1 MKVYSLK
8 WAAALVALQATFGT
22 SAYAATPANNLFSD
36 ISYVTSDKM
45 AAIQEAV
52 SQGLLSGDPQ
62 GTFRPAATLTRQELA
77 VLLVRA
83 LKLDPI
89 SSSSTFKD
97 VQSKQFAAPYIE
109 AAQKAGFLSGDGLG
123 NFRPNDPITREEL
136 AAVFVR
142 AVGGVNAE
150 GGSSILPKDQ
160 SSVSQ
165 WAAGSVDTAL
175 RLGLIDIH
183 DSKLNPRGEVK
194 REDIAPF
201 LLDIFKTQEQ
211 TATINNIDGDI
222 VTIDNVPYLIEG
234 KLKDLI
240 GNSNKDALTGATLK
254 FNSRNRNVDGLQQLE
269 IVQKD
274 VVLNTN
280 GLPESS
286 LLRVS
291 GDGVQIKGDI
301 KGIIELNDGV
311 SNIQLNGNVNH
322 LTLNSG
328 NGIFIKGTGTI
339 GELQVANANAKVT
352 LNPNF
357 KVETIKLPKDASVSQ
372 VIQNY
377 NEIQKQIGQIQLTDG
392 TVQESTTVTSSSV
405 TFSSGGGSS
414 TKSVTNHAPSV
425 TTGFTDITLS
435 TADEPKKINLVNSF
449 TDSDGDTLTYTAE
462 TSATNVATV
471 SVNGS
476 QLTLT
481 PVSAGTTKITVTA
494 NDGKG
499 GTINSQFN
507 VTITPVIPE
516 AVNHAPTVE
525 TSMSNVTTGAADGA
539 KTVSLAGVFTDED
552 SDALAYTA
560 TSTDTGVA
568 TIAVTGSD
576 LKITPVNAGTATIMV
591 TANDGKGGKV
601 DTQFNVTI
609 TPVIPEAVNHAPTVE
624 TSISNV
630 TTGAADGIKTV
641 SLAGVFADEDND
653 ALTYTT
659 TSTNTGVAT
668 VSVTGSDLKIT
679 PMNAGT
685 ATIAVTANDGN
696 GGTVDTQFSVT
707 ITPVIPEAVNHA
719 PTVETSISN
728 VTTGAADGIKTV
740 SLAGVFADEDSNTLT
755 YTATSTDMGV
765 ATIAVTGSDLKITP
779 VNAGTATIM
788 VTANDGKGGTVDAQ
802 FNVTITLVIP
812 EAVNHAPTVE
822 TSISNVTTGAADGIK
837 TVSLAGVFADEDSNT
852 LTYTATSTDMGVA
865 TVSVTGS
872 DLKITPVNAGTAT
885 IMVTAN
891 DGKGGTVDAQFNVT
905 ITPVIPEAVNHAPT
919 VNTSISNVTTGAA
932 DGAKTVSLAGVFTDE
947 DSDALAYTATSTD
960 ASVATVSVTGS
971 DLKITPVNAGTTTIM
986 VTANDGKGGTV
997 DTQFNVT
1004 ITPVIPE
1011 AVNHAPTVETSISDV
1026 TTGAAD
1032 GIKTVSL
1039 AGVFADEDNDA
1050 LTYTT
1055 TSTNTGVATVSVT
1068 GSDLKINPVNAGTAT
1083 ITVTANDENGGKV
1096 DTNFTLTVTPPP
1108 APNHAPVVQS
1118 TINDIS
1124 TEVGAMDTTIGL
1136 ASTFADEDLDLLTY
1150 SAGSSDSGVA
1160 TVSVTGDQLS
1170 ITPLAVGSATVTVTA
1185 DDGKGGTVQTIFQVT
1200 AEEKKG
1206 LFFSELAWGESDS
1219 IMQIIELYNAGSE
1232 ELDASKIRIERSDS
1246 GNSIVISQEAGAIIP
1261 SKATFVI
1268 GETMYFG
1275 NAHVDYFMDMGF
1287 YNDDS
1292 APVTLS
1298 LYYDNQ
1304 LIDTAVFQPHTTLA
1318 RQSSITHGNAGY
1330 YEASEWIDEG
1340 TDYTDN
1346 IGVFSSEAP

>member
-22 SAYAATPANNLFSD
+22 SAYAATPADNLFSD
-36 ISYVTSDKM
+36 TSYVTTSDKM

-52 SQGLLSGDPQ
+52 RQGLLSGDPQ

-83 LKLDPI
+83 LKLDPV

-123 NFRPNDPITREEL
+123 NFRPNDPVTREEL

-160 SSVSQ
+160 SLVSQ

-183 DSKLNPRGEVK
+183 DSKLNPTGEVK

-211 TATINNIDGDI
+211 TATINSIDGDI

-234 KLKDLI
+234 KLKELI
-240 GNSNKDALTGATLK
+240 GNSNKDALKGAILK

-286 LLRVS
+286 LLRIS

-301 KGIIELNDGV
+301 KGVIELNDGV
-311 SNIQLNGNVNH
+311 SNTQLNGNANH
-322 LTLNSG
+322 LIVNSN
-328 NGIFIKGTGTI
+328 NGISIKGTGTI
-339 GELQVANANAKVT
+339 GELKVANANAKVT

-357 KVETIKLPKDASVSQ
+357 KVEMIQLPKDVSVSQ

-377 NEIQKQIGQIQLTDG
+377 NEVQKQIGKIQSADG
-392 TVQESTTVTSSSV
+392 TVHEATTVTSSSV

-414 TKSVTNHAPSV
+414 TKSVTNHAPGV
-425 TTGFTDITLS
+425 TTGFTDTTLS
-435 TADEPKKINLVNSF
+435 TADEPKKINLANSF
-449 TDSDGDTLTYTAE
+449 TDADGDTLTYTAE
-462 TSATNVATV
+462 SSATNVATV
-471 SVNGS
+471 AVNGS

-481 PVSAGTTKITVTA
+481 PVSAGTTKVTITA

-499 GTINSQFN
+499 GTINSQFNVTITPVISEAVNHAPTVEASINNVTIGAADGVKTVSLAGVFADEDSDVLTFTATSTDTGVVTVAVNGSDLKITPVNAGTATITVTADDGNGGTVDTQFN

-525 TSMSNVTTGAADGA
+525 TSISNVTTGAADGVKTVSLA
-539 KTVSLAGVFTDED
+539 SVFADEDSDALTYTATSTNAGVATVAVNGSDLKITPVNAGTAAITVTADDGNGGTVDTQFNVTITPVIPEAVNHAPTVETSISNVTTGAADGVKTVSLAGVFADED
-552 SDALAYTA
+552 SDVLTFTA
-560 TSTDTGVA
+560 TSTDTGVV
-568 TIAVTGSD
+568 TVAVNGSD
-576 LKITPVNAGTATIMV
+576 LKITPVNAGTATITV
-591 TANDGKGGKV
+591 TADDGNGGIV

-641 SLAGVFADEDND
+641 SLAGVFADEDSD
-653 ALTYTT
+653 A
-659 TSTNTGVAT
+659 
-668 VSVTGSDLKIT
+668 
-679 PMNAGT
+679 
-685 ATIAVTANDGN
+685 
-696 GGTVDTQFSVT
+696 
-707 ITPVIPEAVNHA
+707 
-719 PTVETSISN
+719 
-728 VTTGAADGIKTV
+728 
-740 SLAGVFADEDSNTLT
+740 LT
-755 YTATSTDMGV
+755 YTATSTDTGV
-765 ATIAVTGSDLKITP
+765 ATVAVNGSDLKITP
-779 VNAGTATIM
+779 VNAGTATIT
-788 VTANDGKGGTVDAQ
+788 VTANDG
-802 FNVTITLVIP
+802 N
-812 EAVNHAPTVE
+812 
-822 TSISNVTTGAADGIK
+822 
-837 TVSLAGVFADEDSNT
+837 
-852 LTYTATSTDMGVA
+852 
-865 TVSVTGS
+865 
-872 DLKITPVNAGTAT
+872 
-885 IMVTAN
+885 
-891 DGKGGTVDAQFNVT
+891 
-905 ITPVIPEAVNHAPT
+905 
-919 VNTSISNVTTGAA
+919 
-932 DGAKTVSLAGVFTDE
+932 
-947 DSDALAYTATSTD
+947 
-960 ASVATVSVTGS
+960 
-971 DLKITPVNAGTTTIM
+971 
-986 VTANDGKGGTV
+986 GGTV

-1011 AVNHAPTVETSISDV
+1011 AVNHAPTVETSISNV
-1026 TTGAAD
+1026 TTGVAD

-1039 AGVFADEDNDA
+1039 AGVFADEDSDV
-1050 LTYTT
+1050 LTYTAT
-1055 TSTNTGVATVSVT
+1055 TTDTGVVTVAVN
-1068 GSDLKINPVNAGTAT
+1068 GGDLKITPVNAGTAT
-1083 ITVTANDENGGKV
+1083 ITVTANDGNGGTV

-1108 APNHAPVVQS
+1108 AVNHAPVVQS
-1118 TINDIS
+1118 AINDIS
-1124 TEVGAMDTTIGL
+1124 TEAGAMDTTIGL

-1150 SAGSSDSGVA
+1150 SADSSNPGVA

-1170 ITPLAVGSATVTVTA
+1170 ITPLALGSATVTVTA

-1200 AEEKKG
+1200 VGEKKG

-1219 IMQIIELYNAGSE
+1219 MMQIIELYNAGSE
-1232 ELDASKIRIERSDS
+1232 ELDASKIRIERSNG
-1246 GNSIVISQEAGAIIP
+1246 GNSIEISQDAGAFIP
-1261 SKATFVI
+1261 GGATFVI
-1268 GETMYFG
+1268 GETMFFG
-1275 NAHVDYFMDMGF
+1275 DVYIDYSTGMEF

-1304 LIDTAVFQPHTTLA
+1304 LIDTAVFQPHTTIA
-1318 RQSSITHGNAGY
+1318 RQSGVTHGNAGH
-1330 YEASEWIDEG
+1330 YEESEWFDEG
-1340 TDYTDN
+1340 IDYTDN
-1346 IGVFSSEAP
+1346 IGIFSSEAP

>member
-8 WAAALVALQATFGT
+8 WAAALVALQAAFGT
-22 SAYAATPANNLFSD
+22 SAYAATPTNNLFSD
-36 ISYVTSDKM
+36 TSYVTSDKM
-45 AAIQEAV
+45 VAIQEAV
-52 SQGLLSGDPQ
+52 RQGLLSGDPH

-123 NFRPNDPITREEL
+123 NFRPNDPVTREEL

-160 SSVSQ
+160 SLVSQ

-183 DSKLNPRGEVK
+183 DSKLNPTGEVK

-211 TATINNIDGDI
+211 TATINSIDGDI

-234 KLKDLI
+234 NLKELI
-240 GNSNKDALTGATLK
+240 GNSNKDALKGAKLK
-254 FNSRNRNVDGLQQLE
+254 FNSRNRNVEGLQQLE

-286 LLRVS
+286 LLRIS

-301 KGIIELNDGV
+301 KGVIELNDGV
-311 SNIQLNGNVNH
+311 FNIQLNGNVNH
-322 LTLNSG
+322 LNVNSG
-328 NGIFIKGTGTI
+328 NGISIKGTGTI

-357 KVETIKLPKDASVSQ
+357 KVEMIQLPKDASVSQ

-377 NEIQKQIGQIQLTDG
+377 NEVQKQIGQIQSADG
-392 TVQESTTVTSSSV
+392 TVQEPTTVTSSSV
-405 TFSSGGGSS
+405 TFSSGGGTS
-414 TKSVTNHAPSV
+414 TKSVTNHAPGV
-425 TTGFTDITLS
+425 TTGFTDITLNA
-435 TADEPKKINLVNSF
+435 ADEPKEINLANSF
-449 TDSDGDTLTYTAE
+449 ADADGDTLTYTAKS
-462 TSATNVATV
+462 SATNVATV

-481 PVSAGTTKITVTA
+481 PVNAGTATITVTA
-494 NDGKG
+494 NDDKG

-525 TSMSNVTTGAADGA
+525 TSISNVTTGAADGV
-539 KTVSLAGVFTDED
+539 KTVSLASVFADED
-552 SDALAYTA
+552 SDALTYTA

-568 TIAVTGSD
+568 TAAVNGSD
-576 LKITPVNAGTATIMV
+576 LKITPVNAGTVTITV
-591 TANDGKGGKV
+591 TADDGKGGTV

-630 TTGAADGIKTV
+630 TTGAADGVKTV
-641 SLAGVFADEDND
+641 SLA
-653 ALTYTT
+653 
-659 TSTNTGVAT
+659 S
-668 VSVTGSDLKIT
+668 
-679 PMNAGT
+679 
-685 ATIAVTANDGN
+685 
-696 GGTVDTQFSVT
+696 
-707 ITPVIPEAVNHA
+707 
-719 PTVETSISN
+719 
-728 VTTGAADGIKTV
+728 
-740 SLAGVFADEDSNTLT
+740 VFADEDSDALM
-755 YTATSTDMGV
+755 YTATSTDTGV
-765 ATIAVTGSDLKITP
+765 ATAAVNGSDLKITP
-779 VNAGTATIM
+779 VNAGT
-788 VTANDGKGGTVDAQ
+788 
-802 FNVTITLVIP
+802 VTIT
-812 EAVNHAPTVE
+812 
-822 TSISNVTTGAADGIK
+822 
-837 TVSLAGVFADEDSNT
+837 
-852 LTYTATSTDMGVA
+852 
-865 TVSVTGS
+865 
-872 DLKITPVNAGTAT
+872 
-885 IMVTAN
+885 VTA
-891 DGKGGTVDAQFNVT
+891 D
-905 ITPVIPEAVNHAPT
+905 
-919 VNTSISNVTTGAA
+919 
-932 DGAKTVSLAGVFTDE
+932 
-947 DSDALAYTATSTD
+947 
-960 ASVATVSVTGS
+960 
-971 DLKITPVNAGTTTIM
+971 
-986 VTANDGKGGTV
+986 DGKGGTV

-1011 AVNHAPTVETSISDV
+1011 AVNHAPTVETSISNV

-1032 GIKTVSL
+1032 GVKTVSL
-1039 AGVFADEDNDA
+1039 ASVFADEDSDA
-1050 LTYTT
+1050 LMYTA
-1055 TSTNTGVATVSVT
+1055 TSTDTGVATAAVN
-1068 GSDLKINPVNAGTAT
+1068 GSDLKITPVNAGTVT
-1083 ITVTANDENGGKV
+1083 ITVTADDGKGGTVDTQFNVTITPVIPEAVNHAPTVETSISNVTTGAADGVKTVSLASVFADEDSDALMYTATSTDTGVATAAVNGSDLKITPVNAGTVTITVTADDGNGGTV

-1108 APNHAPVVQS
+1108 AANHAPVVQS
-1118 TINDIS
+1118 TINDVS
-1124 TEVGAMDTTIGL
+1124 TEAGAVDTTIGL

-1150 SAGSSDSGVA
+1150 FADSSDPSVA

-1200 AEEKKG
+1200 AGEKKG

-1219 IMQIIELYNAGSE
+1219 MMQIIELYNAGSE

-1246 GNSIVISQEAGAIIP
+1246 GNSIEISQDAGAFIP
-1261 SKATFVI
+1261 GGATFVI
-1268 GETMYFG
+1268 GDTMYFG
-1275 NAHVDYFMDMGF
+1275 DAHVDYFTDMGF

-1318 RQSSITHGNAGY
+1318 RQSDVTHGNAD
-1330 YEASEWIDEG
+1330 YEASEWFDEG

-1346 IGVFSSEAP
+1346 IGIFSSEAP

>member
-22 SAYAATPANNLFSD
+22 SAHAATPANNSFSD
-36 ISYVTSDKM
+36 ISYVTNDKM
-45 AAIQEAV
+45 VAIQEAV
-52 SQGLLSGDPQ
+52 RQGLLSGDPQ

-123 NFRPNDPITREEL
+123 NFRPNDSVTREEL

-165 WAAGSVDTAL
+165 WAAGAVDKAL

-183 DSKLNPRGEVK
+183 DSKLNPTGEVK

-211 TATINNIDGDI
+211 TATINSVDGDI

-234 KLKDLI
+234 NLKELI
-240 GNSNKDALTGATLK
+240 GNSNKDALKGAILK

-286 LLRVS
+286 LLRIS
-291 GDGVQIKGDI
+291 GDGVQIKGDT
-301 KGIIELNDGV
+301 KGVIELNNGV

-322 LTLNSG
+322 LTVNSG
-328 NGIFIKGTGTI
+328 SDISIKGTGTI
-339 GELQVANANAKVT
+339 GELKVANANAKVT

-357 KVETIKLPKDASVSQ
+357 KVETIKLPKDISVSQ

-377 NEIQKQIGQIQLTDG
+377 NEVQKQIGQIQSADG
-392 TVQESTTVTSSSV
+392 TVQKTTTVTSSSV
-405 TFSSGGGSS
+405 TFSSGGGTS
-414 TKSVTNHAPSV
+414 TNSVTNHAPGV

-435 TADEPKKINLVNSF
+435 TADEPKKINLANSF
-449 TDSDGDTLTYTAE
+449 TDVDGDTLTYTAE
-462 TSATNVATV
+462 SSVTNVATV

-525 TSMSNVTTGAADGA
+525 TSISNVTAGVADGI
-539 KTVSLAGVFTDED
+539 KTVSLAGVFADED
-552 SDALAYTA
+552 SDALVLAATSTDAGIATVAVNGSDLKITPVNAGATTITVTADDGNGGTVDMQFNVTITPVIPEAVNHAPTVETSINNVTTGVADGIKAVSLAGVFADEDSDVLVFTA

-568 TIAVTGSD
+568 TVAVNGSD
-576 LKITPVNAGTATIMV
+576 LKITPVNAGTATITV
-591 TANDGKGGKV
+591 TANDGNGGTV
-601 DTQFNVTI
+601 DMQFNVTI

-641 SLAGVFADEDND
+641 SLAGVFADEDSD
-653 ALTYTT
+653 A
-659 TSTNTGVAT
+659 
-668 VSVTGSDLKIT
+668 
-679 PMNAGT
+679 
-685 ATIAVTANDGN
+685 
-696 GGTVDTQFSVT
+696 
-707 ITPVIPEAVNHA
+707 
-719 PTVETSISN
+719 
-728 VTTGAADGIKTV
+728 
-740 SLAGVFADEDSNTLT
+740 LT
-755 YTATSTDMGV
+755 YTATSTDTGV
-765 ATIAVTGSDLKITP
+765 ATVAVNGNDLKITP
-779 VNAGTATIM
+779 VNAGT
-788 VTANDGKGGTVDAQ
+788 
-802 FNVTITLVIP
+802 VTIT
-812 EAVNHAPTVE
+812 
-822 TSISNVTTGAADGIK
+822 
-837 TVSLAGVFADEDSNT
+837 
-852 LTYTATSTDMGVA
+852 
-865 TVSVTGS
+865 
-872 DLKITPVNAGTAT
+872 
-885 IMVTAN
+885 
-891 DGKGGTVDAQFNVT
+891 
-905 ITPVIPEAVNHAPT
+905 
-919 VNTSISNVTTGAA
+919 
-932 DGAKTVSLAGVFTDE
+932 
-947 DSDALAYTATSTD
+947 
-960 ASVATVSVTGS
+960 
-971 DLKITPVNAGTTTIM
+971 

-997 DTQFNVT
+997 DT
-1004 ITPVIPE
+1004 
-1011 AVNHAPTVETSISDV
+1011 
-1026 TTGAAD
+1026 
-1032 GIKTVSL
+1032 
-1039 AGVFADEDNDA
+1039 
-1050 LTYTT
+1050 
-1055 TSTNTGVATVSVT
+1055 
-1068 GSDLKINPVNAGTAT
+1068 
-1083 ITVTANDENGGKV
+1083 
-1096 DTNFTLTVTPPP
+1096 NFTLTVTPLP
-1108 APNHAPVVQS
+1108 AVNHAPVVQS

-1124 TEVGAMDTTIGL
+1124 TEAGAMDTTIGL

-1150 SAGSSDSGVA
+1150 SAGSSNPGVA
-1160 TVSVTGDQLS
+1160 TVTVTSDQLS
-1170 ITPLAVGSATVTVTA
+1170 ITPLVVGSAIVTVTA

-1200 AEEKKG
+1200 VGEKRG
-1206 LFFSELAWGESDS
+1206 IFFSELAWGEGDPM
-1219 IMQIIELYNAGSE
+1219 MQIIELYNAGSE

-1246 GNSIVISQEAGAIIP
+1246 GNSIEISQNAGASIP
-1261 SKATFVI
+1261 GGATFVI
-1268 GETMYFG
+1268 GDTMYFG
-1275 NAHVDYFMDMGF
+1275 DAHVDYFMDMGF

-1304 LIDTAVFQPHTTLA
+1304 LIDTAVFQPHTTIA
-1318 RQSSITHGNAGY
+1318 RQSDVTHGNAGH
-1330 YEASEWIDEG
+1330 YEASEWFDEG
-1340 TDYTDN
+1340 IDYTDN
-1346 IGVFSSEAP
+1346 IGIFNSEAP

>member
-8 WAAALVALQATFGT
+8 WAAALVALQAAFGT
-22 SAYAATPANNLFSD
+22 SAYAATPTNNLFSD
-36 ISYVTSDKM
+36 TSYVTSDKM

-52 SQGLLSGDPQ
+52 RQGLLSGDPH

-123 NFRPNDPITREEL
+123 NFRPNDPVTREEL

-160 SSVSQ
+160 SLVSQ

-183 DSKLNPRGEVK
+183 DSKLNPTGEVK

-201 LLDIFKTQEQ
+201 LLDIFKSQEQ
-211 TATINNIDGDI
+211 TATINSIDGDI

-234 KLKDLI
+234 NLKELI
-240 GNSNKDALTGATLK
+240 GNSNKDALKGAKLK

-286 LLRVS
+286 LLRIL

-301 KGIIELNDGV
+301 KGVIELNDGV

-322 LTLNSG
+322 LNVNSG
-328 NGIFIKGTGTI
+328 NGISIKGTGTI

-357 KVETIKLPKDASVSQ
+357 KVETIQLPKDASVSQ

-377 NEIQKQIGQIQLTDG
+377 SEVQKQIGQIQSADG
-392 TVQESTTVTSSSV
+392 TVQEPTTVTSSSV
-405 TFSSGGGSS
+405 TFSSGGGTS
-414 TKSVTNHAPSV
+414 TKSVTNHAPGV

-435 TADEPKKINLVNSF
+435 TADEPKKINLANSF
-449 TDSDGDTLTYTAE
+449 TDADGDTLTYTAE

-481 PVSAGTTKITVTA
+481 PMNAGTATITVTA

-507 VTITPVIPE
+507 VTV
-516 AVNHAPTVE
+516 
-525 TSMSNVTTGAADGA
+525 
-539 KTVSLAGVFTDED
+539 
-552 SDALAYTA
+552 
-560 TSTDTGVA
+560 
-568 TIAVTGSD
+568 
-576 LKITPVNAGTATIMV
+576 
-591 TANDGKGGKV
+591 
-601 DTQFNVTI
+601 

-630 TTGAADGIKTV
+630 TTGAADGVKTV
-641 SLAGVFADEDND
+641 SLSSVFADEDSD
-653 ALTYTT
+653 ALTYTA
-659 TSTNTGVAT
+659 TSTDTGVAT
-668 VSVTGSDLKIT
+668 VAVNGSDLKIT
-679 PMNAGT
+679 PVNAGT
-685 ATIAVTANDGN
+685 ATITVTANDGK
-696 GGTVDTQFSVT
+696 GGTINSQFNVT
-707 ITPVIPEAVNHA
+707 VTPVIPEAVNHA
-719 PTVETSISN
+719 PTVETSIRN
-728 VTTGAADGIKTV
+728 VTTGVADGVKTV
-740 SLAGVFADEDSNTLT
+740 SLASVFADEDSDALT
-755 YTATSTDMGV
+755 YTTTSTDTGV
-765 ATIAVTGSDLKITP
+765 ATAAVNGSDLKITP
-779 VNAGTATIM
+779 VNAGT
-788 VTANDGKGGTVDAQ
+788 V
-802 FNVTITLVIP
+802 
-812 EAVNHAPTVE
+812 
-822 TSISNVTTGAADGIK
+822 
-837 TVSLAGVFADEDSNT
+837 
-852 LTYTATSTDMGVA
+852 
-865 TVSVTGS
+865 
-872 DLKITPVNAGTAT
+872 
-885 IMVTAN
+885 
-891 DGKGGTVDAQFNVT
+891 
-905 ITPVIPEAVNHAPT
+905 
-919 VNTSISNVTTGAA
+919 
-932 DGAKTVSLAGVFTDE
+932 
-947 DSDALAYTATSTD
+947 
-960 ASVATVSVTGS
+960 
-971 DLKITPVNAGTTTIM
+971 
-986 VTANDGKGGTV
+986 
-997 DTQFNVT
+997 
-1004 ITPVIPE
+1004 
-1011 AVNHAPTVETSISDV
+1011 
-1026 TTGAAD
+1026 
-1032 GIKTVSL
+1032 
-1039 AGVFADEDNDA
+1039 
-1050 LTYTT
+1050 
-1055 TSTNTGVATVSVT
+1055 
-1068 GSDLKINPVNAGTAT
+1068 T
-1083 ITVTANDENGGKV
+1083 ITVTADDGNGGTV

-1108 APNHAPVVQS
+1108 AANHAPVVQS
-1118 TINDIS
+1118 TINDVS
-1124 TEVGAMDTTIGL
+1124 TEAGAVDTTIGL

-1150 SAGSSDSGVA
+1150 SADSSDPSIA

-1200 AEEKKG
+1200 AGEKKG

-1219 IMQIIELYNAGSE
+1219 MMQIIELYNAGSE

-1246 GNSIVISQEAGAIIP
+1246 GNSIEISQDAGAFIP
-1261 SKATFVI
+1261 GGATFVI
-1268 GETMYFG
+1268 GDTMYFG
-1275 NAHVDYFMDMGF
+1275 DAHVDYFTDMGF

-1318 RQSSITHGNAGY
+1318 RQSDVTHGNAD
-1330 YEASEWIDEG
+1330 YEASEWFDEG

-1346 IGVFSSEAP
+1346 IGIFSSEAP

>member
-22 SAYAATPANNLFSD
+22 SAYAATPADNLFSD
-36 ISYVTSDKM
+36 TSYVTSDKM

-52 SQGLLSGDPQ
+52 RQGLLSGDPQ

-83 LKLDPI
+83 LKLDPV

-123 NFRPNDPITREEL
+123 NFRPNDPVTREEL

-160 SSVSQ
+160 SLVSQ

-183 DSKLNPRGEVK
+183 DSKLNPTGEVK

-211 TATINNIDGDI
+211 TATINSIDGDI

-234 KLKDLI
+234 KLKELI
-240 GNSNKDALTGATLK
+240 GNSNKDALKGAILK

-286 LLRVS
+286 LLRIS

-301 KGIIELNDGV
+301 KGVIELNDGV
-311 SNIQLNGNVNH
+311 SNTQLNGNANH
-322 LTLNSG
+322 LIVNSS
-328 NGIFIKGTGTI
+328 NGISIKGTGTI
-339 GELQVANANAKVT
+339 GELKVANANAKVT

-357 KVETIKLPKDASVSQ
+357 KVEMIQLPKDVSVSQ

-377 NEIQKQIGQIQLTDG
+377 NEVQKQIGKIQSADG
-392 TVQESTTVTSSSV
+392 TVHEATTATSSSV

-414 TKSVTNHAPSV
+414 TKSVTNHAPGV
-425 TTGFTDITLS
+425 TTGFTDTTLS
-435 TADEPKKINLVNSF
+435 TADEPKKINLANSF
-449 TDSDGDTLTYTAE
+449 TDADGDTLTYTAE
-462 TSATNVATV
+462 SSATNVATV
-471 SVNGS
+471 AVNGS
-476 QLTLT
+476 QLTIT
-481 PVSAGTTKITVTA
+481 PVSAGTTKVTVTA

-525 TSMSNVTTGAADGA
+525 TSISNVTTGVADGIKTLSLA
-539 KTVSLAGVFTDED
+539 GVFADVDSDVLTFTATSTNAGVATVAVNGSDLKITPVNAGTVTITVTANDGNGGTVDTQFNVTITPVIPEAVNHAPMVDTSISNVTTGVADGIKTVSLAGVFADED
-552 SDALAYTA
+552 SDAVTFTA
-560 TSTDTGVA
+560 TSTNVGV
-568 TIAVTGSD
+568 TTVAVNGSD
-576 LKITPVNAGTATIMV
+576 LKITPVNAGTATITV
-591 TANDGKGGKV
+591 TADDGNGGTV

-641 SLAGVFADEDND
+641 SLAGVFADED
-653 ALTYTT
+653 
-659 TSTNTGVAT
+659 
-668 VSVTGSDLKIT
+668 SD
-679 PMNAGT
+679 
-685 ATIAVTANDGN
+685 AVT
-696 GGTVDTQFSVT
+696 F
-707 ITPVIPEAVNHA
+707 
-719 PTVETSISN
+719 
-728 VTTGAADGIKTV
+728 
-740 SLAGVFADEDSNTLT
+740 
-755 YTATSTDMGV
+755 TATSTNVGV
-765 ATIAVTGSDLKITP
+765 TTVAVNGSDLKITP
-779 VNAGTATIM
+779 VNAGTATIT
-788 VTANDGKGGTVDAQ
+788 VTADDG
-802 FNVTITLVIP
+802 N
-812 EAVNHAPTVE
+812 
-822 TSISNVTTGAADGIK
+822 
-837 TVSLAGVFADEDSNT
+837 
-852 LTYTATSTDMGVA
+852 
-865 TVSVTGS
+865 
-872 DLKITPVNAGTAT
+872 
-885 IMVTAN
+885 
-891 DGKGGTVDAQFNVT
+891 
-905 ITPVIPEAVNHAPT
+905 
-919 VNTSISNVTTGAA
+919 
-932 DGAKTVSLAGVFTDE
+932 
-947 DSDALAYTATSTD
+947 
-960 ASVATVSVTGS
+960 
-971 DLKITPVNAGTTTIM
+971 
-986 VTANDGKGGTV
+986 GGTV

-1011 AVNHAPTVETSISDV
+1011 AVNHAPTVETSISNV
-1026 TTGAAD
+1026 TTGVAD

-1039 AGVFADEDNDA
+1039 AGVFADEDSDA

-1055 TSTNTGVATVSVT
+1055 TSMNVGVATVAVN
-1068 GSDLKINPVNAGTAT
+1068 GSDLKITPVNAGTAT
-1083 ITVTANDENGGKV
+1083 ITVTADDGNGGTV

-1108 APNHAPVVQS
+1108 AVNHAPVVQS

-1124 TEVGAMDTTIGL
+1124 TEAGAMDTTIGL
-1136 ASTFADEDLDLLTY
+1136 ASTFADEDLDSLTY
-1150 SAGSSDSGVA
+1150 SADSSGPGVA

-1200 AEEKKG
+1200 VGEKKG
-1206 LFFSELAWGESDS
+1206 LFFSELAWGEGDPM
-1219 IMQIIELYNAGSE
+1219 MQIIELYNAGSE
-1232 ELDASKIRIERSDS
+1232 ELDASKIRIERSDV
-1246 GNSIVISQEAGAIIP
+1246 GNSIEISQDAGASIP
-1261 SKATFVI
+1261 GGATFVI
-1268 GETMYFG
+1268 GDTMYFG
-1275 NAHVDYFMDMGF
+1275 DAHVDYFTDMGF

-1292 APVTLS
+1292 ASVTLS

-1304 LIDTAVFQPHTTLA
+1304 LIDTAVFQPHTTIA
-1318 RQSSITHGNAGY
+1318 RQSDVTHGNAGH
-1330 YEASEWIDEG
+1330 YEASEWFDEG
-1340 TDYTDN
+1340 IDYTDN
-1346 IGVFSSEAP
+1346 IGIFSSEAP

>member
-8 WAAALVALQATFGT
+8 WAAALVALQAAFGT
-22 SAYAATPANNLFSD
+22 SAYAATPTNNLFSD
-36 ISYVTSDKM
+36 TSYVTSDKM

-52 SQGLLSGDPQ
+52 RQGLLSGDPH

-123 NFRPNDPITREEL
+123 NFRPNDPVTREEL

-160 SSVSQ
+160 SLVSQ

-183 DSKLNPRGEVK
+183 DSKLNPTGEVK

-211 TATINNIDGDI
+211 TATINSIDGDI

-234 KLKDLI
+234 NLKELI
-240 GNSNKDALTGATLK
+240 GNSNKDALKGAKLK

-286 LLRVS
+286 LLRIL

-301 KGIIELNDGV
+301 KGVIELNDGV

-322 LTLNSG
+322 LNVNSG
-328 NGIFIKGTGTI
+328 NGISIKGTGTI

-357 KVETIKLPKDASVSQ
+357 KVEMIQLPKDASVSQ

-377 NEIQKQIGQIQLTDG
+377 SEVQKQIGQIQSADG
-392 TVQESTTVTSSSV
+392 TVQEPTTVTSSSV
-405 TFSSGGGSS
+405 TFSSRGGTS
-414 TKSVTNHAPSV
+414 TKSVTNHAPGV
-425 TTGFTDITLS
+425 TTGFTDITLNA
-435 TADEPKKINLVNSF
+435 ADEPKEINLANSF
-449 TDSDGDTLTYTAE
+449 ADAEGDTLTYTAKS
-462 TSATNVATV
+462 SATNVATV

-481 PVSAGTTKITVTA
+481 PVNAGTATITVTA

-507 VTITPVIPE
+507 VTVTPMIPE

-525 TSMSNVTTGAADGA
+525 TSISNVTTGAADGV
-539 KTVSLAGVFTDED
+539 KTVSLASVFADED
-552 SDALAYTA
+552 SDALTYTA

-568 TIAVTGSD
+568 TAAVNGSD
-576 LKITPVNAGTATIMV
+576 LKITPVNAGTVTITV
-591 TANDGKGGKV
+591 TADDGKGGTVDTQFNVTITPVIPEVVNHAPTVETSISNVTTGAADGVKMVSLASVFADEDSDALTYTATSTDTGVATVTVNGSDLKITPVNAGTITITVTADDGKGGTV

-630 TTGAADGIKTV
+630 TTGAADGVKTV
-641 SLAGVFADEDND
+641 SLA
-653 ALTYTT
+653 
-659 TSTNTGVAT
+659 S
-668 VSVTGSDLKIT
+668 
-679 PMNAGT
+679 
-685 ATIAVTANDGN
+685 
-696 GGTVDTQFSVT
+696 
-707 ITPVIPEAVNHA
+707 
-719 PTVETSISN
+719 
-728 VTTGAADGIKTV
+728 
-740 SLAGVFADEDSNTLT
+740 VFADEDSDALT
-755 YTATSTDMGV
+755 YTATSTDTGV
-765 ATIAVTGSDLKITP
+765 ATVAVNGSDLKITP
-779 VNAGTATIM
+779 VNAGTATI
-788 VTANDGKGGTVDAQ
+788 T
-802 FNVTITLVIP
+802 
-812 EAVNHAPTVE
+812 
-822 TSISNVTTGAADGIK
+822 
-837 TVSLAGVFADEDSNT
+837 
-852 LTYTATSTDMGVA
+852 
-865 TVSVTGS
+865 
-872 DLKITPVNAGTAT
+872 
-885 IMVTAN
+885 
-891 DGKGGTVDAQFNVT
+891 
-905 ITPVIPEAVNHAPT
+905 
-919 VNTSISNVTTGAA
+919 
-932 DGAKTVSLAGVFTDE
+932 
-947 DSDALAYTATSTD
+947 
-960 ASVATVSVTGS
+960 
-971 DLKITPVNAGTTTIM
+971 

-1011 AVNHAPTVETSISDV
+1011 AVNHAPTVDTSISNV

-1032 GIKTVSL
+1032 GVKTVSL
-1039 AGVFADEDNDA
+1039 ASVFADEDSDA

-1055 TSTNTGVATVSVT
+1055 TSTDTGVATAAVNGSDLKITPVNAGTITITVTADDGKGGTVDTQFNVTITPVIPEAVNHAPTVDTSISNVTTGAADGVKTVSLASVFADEDSDALTYTATSTDTGVATVAVN
-1068 GSDLKINPVNAGTAT
+1068 GSDLKITPVNAGTAT
-1083 ITVTANDENGGKV
+1083 ITVTANDGKGGTVDTQFNVTITPVIPEAVNHAPTVDTSISNVTTGAADGVKTVSFAGVFADEDSDALMYTATSTDTGVATVVVNGSDLKITPVNAGTVTITVTADDGNGGTV

-1108 APNHAPVVQS
+1108 AANHAPVVQS
-1118 TINDIS
+1118 TINDVS
-1124 TEVGAMDTTIGL
+1124 TEAGAVDTTIGL

-1150 SAGSSDSGVA
+1150 SADSSDPRVA

-1200 AEEKKG
+1200 AGEKKG

-1219 IMQIIELYNAGSE
+1219 MMQIIELYNAGSE

-1246 GNSIVISQEAGAIIP
+1246 GNSIEISQDAGAFIP
-1261 SKATFVI
+1261 GGATFVI
-1268 GETMYFG
+1268 GDTMYFG
-1275 NAHVDYFMDMGF
+1275 DAHVDYFTDMGF

-1318 RQSSITHGNAGY
+1318 RQSDVTHGNAD
-1330 YEASEWIDEG
+1330 YEASEWFDEG

-1346 IGVFSSEAP
+1346 IGIFSSEAP

>member
-22 SAYAATPANNLFSD
+22 SAYAATPADNLFSD
-36 ISYVTSDKM
+36 TSYVTTSDKM

-52 SQGLLSGDPQ
+52 RQGLLSGDPQ

-83 LKLDPI
+83 LKLDPV

-123 NFRPNDPITREEL
+123 NFRPNDPVTREEL

-160 SSVSQ
+160 SLVSQ

-183 DSKLNPRGEVK
+183 DSKLNPTGEVK

-211 TATINNIDGDI
+211 TATINSIDGDI

-234 KLKDLI
+234 KLKELI
-240 GNSNKDALTGATLK
+240 GNSNKDALKGAILK

-286 LLRVS
+286 LLRIS

-301 KGIIELNDGV
+301 KGVIELNDGV
-311 SNIQLNGNVNH
+311 SNTQLNGNANH
-322 LTLNSG
+322 LIVNSN
-328 NGIFIKGTGTI
+328 NGISIKGTGTI
-339 GELQVANANAKVT
+339 GELKVANANAKVT

-357 KVETIKLPKDASVSQ
+357 KVEMIQLPKDVSVSQ

-377 NEIQKQIGQIQLTDG
+377 NEVQKQIGKIQSADG
-392 TVQESTTVTSSSV
+392 TVHEATTATSSSV
-405 TFSSGGGSS
+405 TFSSGGGTS
-414 TKSVTNHAPSV
+414 TNSVTNHAPSV
-425 TTGFTDITLS
+425 TTGFTDTTLS
-435 TADEPKKINLVNSF
+435 TADEPKKINLANSF
-449 TDSDGDTLTYTAE
+449 TDADGDTLTYTAE
-462 TSATNVATV
+462 SSATNVARV

-481 PVSAGTTKITVTA
+481 PVSAGTTNVTVTA

-525 TSMSNVTTGAADGA
+525 TSISNVTTGAADGVKTVSLA
-539 KTVSLAGVFTDED
+539 SVFADEDSDALTYTATSTNAGVATVAVNGSDLKITPVNAGTAAITVTADDGNGGTVDTQFNVTITPVIPEAVNHAPTVETSISNVTTGAADGVKTVSLAGVFADED
-552 SDALAYTA
+552 SDVLTFTA
-560 TSTDTGVA
+560 TSTDTGVV
-568 TIAVTGSD
+568 TVAVNGSD
-576 LKITPVNAGTATIMV
+576 LKITPVNAGTATITV
-591 TANDGKGGKV
+591 TADDGNGGIV

-641 SLAGVFADEDND
+641 SLAGVFADEDSD
-653 ALTYTT
+653 A
-659 TSTNTGVAT
+659 
-668 VSVTGSDLKIT
+668 
-679 PMNAGT
+679 
-685 ATIAVTANDGN
+685 
-696 GGTVDTQFSVT
+696 
-707 ITPVIPEAVNHA
+707 
-719 PTVETSISN
+719 
-728 VTTGAADGIKTV
+728 
-740 SLAGVFADEDSNTLT
+740 LT
-755 YTATSTDMGV
+755 YTATSTDTGV
-765 ATIAVTGSDLKITP
+765 ATVAVNGSDLKITP
-779 VNAGTATIM
+779 VNAGTATIT
-788 VTANDGKGGTVDAQ
+788 VTANDG
-802 FNVTITLVIP
+802 N
-812 EAVNHAPTVE
+812 
-822 TSISNVTTGAADGIK
+822 
-837 TVSLAGVFADEDSNT
+837 
-852 LTYTATSTDMGVA
+852 
-865 TVSVTGS
+865 
-872 DLKITPVNAGTAT
+872 
-885 IMVTAN
+885 
-891 DGKGGTVDAQFNVT
+891 
-905 ITPVIPEAVNHAPT
+905 
-919 VNTSISNVTTGAA
+919 
-932 DGAKTVSLAGVFTDE
+932 
-947 DSDALAYTATSTD
+947 
-960 ASVATVSVTGS
+960 
-971 DLKITPVNAGTTTIM
+971 
-986 VTANDGKGGTV
+986 GGTV

-1011 AVNHAPTVETSISDV
+1011 AVNHAPTVETSISNV
-1026 TTGAAD
+1026 TTGVAD

-1039 AGVFADEDNDA
+1039 AGVFADEDSDV
-1050 LTYTT
+1050 LTYTAT
-1055 TSTNTGVATVSVT
+1055 TTDTGVVTVAVN
-1068 GSDLKINPVNAGTAT
+1068 GGDLKITPVNAGTAT
-1083 ITVTANDENGGKV
+1083 ITVTANDGNGGTV

-1108 APNHAPVVQS
+1108 AVNHAPVVQS
-1118 TINDIS
+1118 AINDIS
-1124 TEVGAMDTTIGL
+1124 TEAGAMDTTIGL

-1150 SAGSSDSGVA
+1150 SADSSNPGVA

-1170 ITPLAVGSATVTVTA
+1170 ITPLALGSATVTVTA

-1200 AEEKKG
+1200 VGEKKG

-1219 IMQIIELYNAGSE
+1219 MMQIIELYNAGSE
-1232 ELDASKIRIERSDS
+1232 ELDASKIRIERSNG
-1246 GNSIVISQEAGAIIP
+1246 GNSIEISQDAGAFIP
-1261 SKATFVI
+1261 GGATFVI
-1268 GETMYFG
+1268 GETMFFG
-1275 NAHVDYFMDMGF
+1275 DVYIDYSTGMEF

-1304 LIDTAVFQPHTTLA
+1304 LIDTAVFQPHTTIA
-1318 RQSSITHGNAGY
+1318 RQSGVTHGNAGH
-1330 YEASEWIDEG
+1330 YEESEWFDEG
-1340 TDYTDN
+1340 IDYTDN
-1346 IGVFSSEAP
+1346 IGIFSSEAP

>member
-22 SAYAATPANNLFSD
+22 SAHAATPANNSFSD
-36 ISYVTSDKM
+36 ISYVTNDKM
-45 AAIQEAV
+45 VAIQEAV
-52 SQGLLSGDPQ
+52 RQGLLSGDPQ

-123 NFRPNDPITREEL
+123 NFRPNDSVTREEL

-165 WAAGSVDTAL
+165 WAAGAVDKAL

-183 DSKLNPRGEVK
+183 DSKLNPTGEVK

-211 TATINNIDGDI
+211 TATINSVDGDI

-234 KLKDLI
+234 NLKELI
-240 GNSNKDALTGATLK
+240 GNSNKDALKGAILK

-286 LLRVS
+286 LLRIS
-291 GDGVQIKGDI
+291 GDGVQIKGDT
-301 KGIIELNDGV
+301 KGVIELNNGV

-322 LTLNSG
+322 LTVNSVSD
-328 NGIFIKGTGTI
+328 ISIKGTGTI
-339 GELQVANANAKVT
+339 GELKVANANAKVT

-357 KVETIKLPKDASVSQ
+357 KVETIKLPKDISVSQ

-377 NEIQKQIGQIQLTDG
+377 NEVQNQIGQIQPADG
-392 TVQESTTVTSSSV
+392 TDQKTTTVTSSSV
-405 TFSSGGGSS
+405 TFSSGGGTS
-414 TKSVTNHAPSV
+414 TNSVTNHAPGV

-435 TADEPKKINLVNSF
+435 TADEPKKINLANSF
-449 TDSDGDTLTYTAE
+449 TDVDGDTLTYTAE
-462 TSATNVATV
+462 SSVTNVATV

-516 AVNHAPTVE
+516 VVNHAP
-525 TSMSNVTTGAADGA
+525 
-539 KTVSLAGVFTDED
+539 
-552 SDALAYTA
+552 
-560 TSTDTGVA
+560 
-568 TIAVTGSD
+568 I
-576 LKITPVNAGTATIMV
+576 
-591 TANDGKGGKV
+591 
-601 DTQFNVTI
+601 
-609 TPVIPEAVNHAPTVE
+609 VE

-630 TTGAADGIKTV
+630 T
-641 SLAGVFADEDND
+641 AGV
-653 ALTYTT
+653 
-659 TSTNTGVAT
+659 
-668 VSVTGSDLKIT
+668 
-679 PMNAGT
+679 
-685 ATIAVTANDGN
+685 
-696 GGTVDTQFSVT
+696 
-707 ITPVIPEAVNHA
+707 
-719 PTVETSISN
+719 
-728 VTTGAADGIKTV
+728 ADGIKTV
-740 SLAGVFADEDSNTLT
+740 SLAGVFADEDSDALT
-755 YTATSTDMGV
+755 YTATSTDTGV
-765 ATIAVTGSDLKITP
+765 ATVAINGSDLKITP
-779 VNAGTATIM
+779 VNAGTVTIT
-788 VTANDGKGGTVDAQ
+788 VTANDDKGGTVD
-802 FNVTITLVIP
+802 T
-812 EAVNHAPTVE
+812 
-822 TSISNVTTGAADGIK
+822 
-837 TVSLAGVFADEDSNT
+837 
-852 LTYTATSTDMGVA
+852 
-865 TVSVTGS
+865 
-872 DLKITPVNAGTAT
+872 
-885 IMVTAN
+885 
-891 DGKGGTVDAQFNVT
+891 QFNVT

-919 VNTSISNVTTGAA
+919 VNTSISNVTTGVA
-932 DGAKTVSLAGVFTDE
+932 DGIKTVSLAGVFADE
-947 DSDALAYTATSTD
+947 DSDALTYTATSTD
-960 ASVATVSVTGS
+960 TGVVTVAVNGS
-971 DLKITPVNAGTTTIM
+971 DLKIKPVNAGTTTIT
-986 VTANDGKGGTV
+986 VTADDGNGGTV

-1011 AVNHAPTVETSISDV
+1011 VVNHAPIVETSISNV
-1026 TTGAAD
+1026 TAGVAD

-1039 AGVFADEDNDA
+1039 AGVFADEDSDA
-1050 LTYTT
+1050 LTYTA
-1055 TSTNTGVATVSVT
+1055 TSTDTGVVTVAVN
-1068 GSDLKINPVNAGTAT
+1068 GSDLKITPVNAGTTT
-1083 ITVTANDENGGKV
+1083 ITVTADDGNGGTV
-1096 DTNFTLTVTPPP
+1096 DTNFTLTVTPLP
-1108 APNHAPVVQS
+1108 AVNHAPVVQS

-1124 TEVGAMDTTIGL
+1124 TEAGAMDTTIGL

-1150 SAGSSDSGVA
+1150 SAGSSDPGVA
-1160 TVSVTGDQLS
+1160 TVTVTGDQLS

-1200 AEEKKG
+1200 VGEKKG
-1206 LFFSELAWGESDS
+1206 LFFSELAWGEGDS
-1219 IMQIIELYNAGSE
+1219 MMQIIELYNAGSE

-1246 GNSIVISQEAGAIIP
+1246 GNSIEISQNAGASIP
-1261 SKATFVI
+1261 GGATFVI
-1268 GETMYFG
+1268 GDTMYFG
-1275 NAHVDYFMDMGF
+1275 DAHVDYFMDMGF

-1304 LIDTAVFQPHTTLA
+1304 LIDTAVFQPHTTIA
-1318 RQSSITHGNAGY
+1318 RQSDVTHGNAGH
-1330 YEASEWIDEG
+1330 YEASEWFDEG
-1340 TDYTDN
+1340 IDYTDN
-1346 IGVFSSEAP
+1346 IGIFNSEAP

>member
-22 SAYAATPANNLFSD
+22 SAYAATPADNLFSD
-36 ISYVTSDKM
+36 TSYVTSDKM

-52 SQGLLSGDPQ
+52 RQGLLSGDPQ

-83 LKLDPI
+83 LKLDPV

-123 NFRPNDPITREEL
+123 NFRPNDPVTREEL

-160 SSVSQ
+160 FLVSQ

-183 DSKLNPRGEVK
+183 DSKLNPTGEVK

-211 TATINNIDGDI
+211 TATINSIDGDI

-234 KLKDLI
+234 KLKELI
-240 GNSNKDALTGATLK
+240 GNSNKDALKGAILK

-274 VVLNTN
+274 VVLNTD

-286 LLRVS
+286 LLRIS

-301 KGIIELNDGV
+301 QGVIELNDGV

-322 LTLNSG
+322 LTVNSG
-328 NGIFIKGTGTI
+328 NGISIKGTGTI
-339 GELQVANANAKVT
+339 AELQVANTNAKVT

-377 NEIQKQIGQIQLTDG
+377 NEVQKQIGQIQLTDG
-392 TVQESTTVTSSSV
+392 TFQEPTTVTSSSV

-414 TKSVTNHAPSV
+414 TKSVTNHAPGV
-425 TTGFTDITLS
+425 TTGFTDTTLS
-435 TADEPKKINLVNSF
+435 TADEPKKINLANSF
-449 TDSDGDTLTYTAE
+449 TDADGDTLTYTAE
-462 TSATNVATV
+462 SSATNVATV

-481 PVSAGTTKITVTA
+481 PVSAGTTKVTVKA

-525 TSMSNVTTGAADGA
+525 TSISNVTTGVADGI
-539 KTVSLAGVFTDED
+539 KTVSFAGVFADED
-552 SDALAYTA
+552 SDALTYTA
-560 TSTDTGVA
+560 TTTDTGVA
-568 TIAVTGSD
+568 TVAVNGSD
-576 LKITPVNAGTATIMV
+576 LKITPVNAGTVTITV
-591 TANDGKGGKV
+591 TANDGNGGAVDTQFNVTITPVIPEAVNHAPMVDTSMSNVTTGVADGIKTLSLAGVFADVDSDVLTFTATSTNAGVATVAVNGSDLKITPVNAGTVTITVTANDGNGGAV

-630 TTGAADGIKTV
+630 TTGVADGIKTV
-641 SLAGVFADEDND
+641 SFAD
-653 ALTYTT
+653 
-659 TSTNTGVAT
+659 
-668 VSVTGSDLKIT
+668 
-679 PMNAGT
+679 
-685 ATIAVTANDGN
+685 
-696 GGTVDTQFSVT
+696 
-707 ITPVIPEAVNHA
+707 
-719 PTVETSISN
+719 
-728 VTTGAADGIKTV
+728 
-740 SLAGVFADEDSNTLT
+740 VFADEDSDALT
-755 YTATSTDMGV
+755 FTATSTDTGV
-765 ATIAVTGSDLKITP
+765 ATVAVNGSDLKITP
-779 VNAGTATIM
+779 VNAGTATIT
-788 VTANDGKGGTVDAQ
+788 VTANDG
-802 FNVTITLVIP
+802 N
-812 EAVNHAPTVE
+812 
-822 TSISNVTTGAADGIK
+822 
-837 TVSLAGVFADEDSNT
+837 
-852 LTYTATSTDMGVA
+852 
-865 TVSVTGS
+865 
-872 DLKITPVNAGTAT
+872 
-885 IMVTAN
+885 
-891 DGKGGTVDAQFNVT
+891 
-905 ITPVIPEAVNHAPT
+905 
-919 VNTSISNVTTGAA
+919 
-932 DGAKTVSLAGVFTDE
+932 
-947 DSDALAYTATSTD
+947 
-960 ASVATVSVTGS
+960 
-971 DLKITPVNAGTTTIM
+971 
-986 VTANDGKGGTV
+986 GGTV

-1011 AVNHAPTVETSISDV
+1011 AVNHAPTVETSISNV
-1026 TTGAAD
+1026 TTGVAD

-1039 AGVFADEDNDA
+1039 AGVFADEDSDA
-1050 LTYTT
+1050 LTFTA
-1055 TSTNTGVATVSVT
+1055 TSTDTGVATVAVN
-1068 GSDLKINPVNAGTAT
+1068 GSDLKITPVNAGTAT
-1083 ITVTANDENGGKV
+1083 ITVTADDGNGGTV

-1108 APNHAPVVQS
+1108 AVNYAPVVQS
-1118 TINDIS
+1118 AINDIS
-1124 TEVGAMDTTIGL
+1124 TEAGAMDTTIGL

-1150 SAGSSDSGVA
+1150 SADSSNPGVA

-1170 ITPLAVGSATVTVTA
+1170 ITPLALGSATVTVTA

-1200 AEEKKG
+1200 VGEKKG

-1219 IMQIIELYNAGSE
+1219 MMQIIELYNAGSE
-1232 ELDASKIRIERSDS
+1232 ELDASKIRIERSNGGDP
-1246 GNSIVISQEAGAIIP
+1246 IEISQDAGAFIP
-1261 SKATFVI
+1261 GGATFVI
-1268 GETMYFG
+1268 GDTMYFG
-1275 NAHVDYFMDMGF
+1275 DAHVDYFTDMGF

-1304 LIDTAVFQPHTTLA
+1304 LIDTAVFQPHTTIA
-1318 RQSSITHGNAGY
+1318 RQSGVTHGNAGH
-1330 YEASEWIDEG
+1330 YEESEWIDEG
-1340 TDYTDN
+1340 IDYTDN
-1346 IGVFSSEAP
+1346 IGIFSSEAP

>member
-22 SAYAATPANNLFSD
+22 SAHAATPANNSFSD
-36 ISYVTSDKM
+36 ISFVTNDKM
-45 AAIQEAV
+45 VAIQEAV
-52 SQGLLSGDPQ
+52 RQGLLSGDPQ

-89 SSSSTFKD
+89 SSSFTFKD

-109 AAQKAGFLSGDGLG
+109 AAQKAGLLSGDGLG
-123 NFRPNDPITREEL
+123 NFRPNDSVTREEL

-165 WAAGSVDTAL
+165 WAAGAVDKAL

-183 DSKLNPRGEVK
+183 DSKLNPTGEVK

-211 TATINNIDGDI
+211 TATINSVDGDI

-234 KLKDLI
+234 NLKELI
-240 GNSNKDALTGATLK
+240 GNSNKDALKGAILK

-286 LLRVS
+286 LLRIS
-291 GDGVQIKGDI
+291 GDGVQIKGDT
-301 KGIIELNDGV
+301 KGVIELNNGV

-322 LTLNSG
+322 LTVNSG
-328 NGIFIKGTGTI
+328 SDISIKGTGTI
-339 GELQVANANAKVT
+339 GELKVANANAKVT

-357 KVETIKLPKDASVSQ
+357 KVETIKLPKDISVSQ

-377 NEIQKQIGQIQLTDG
+377 NEVQKQIGQIQPADG
-392 TVQESTTVTSSSV
+392 TVQKTTTVTSSSV
-405 TFSSGGGSS
+405 TFSSGGGTS
-414 TKSVTNHAPSV
+414 TNSVTNHAPGV

-435 TADEPKKINLVNSF
+435 TADEPKKINLANSF
-449 TDSDGDTLTYTAE
+449 TDVDGDTLTYTAE
-462 TSATNVATV
+462 SSVTNVATV

-481 PVSAGTTKITVTA
+481 PVSTGTTKITVTA

-516 AVNHAPTVE
+516 AVNHAP
-525 TSMSNVTTGAADGA
+525 
-539 KTVSLAGVFTDED
+539 
-552 SDALAYTA
+552 
-560 TSTDTGVA
+560 
-568 TIAVTGSD
+568 I
-576 LKITPVNAGTATIMV
+576 
-591 TANDGKGGKV
+591 
-601 DTQFNVTI
+601 
-609 TPVIPEAVNHAPTVE
+609 VE

-630 TTGAADGIKTV
+630 T
-641 SLAGVFADEDND
+641 AGV
-653 ALTYTT
+653 
-659 TSTNTGVAT
+659 
-668 VSVTGSDLKIT
+668 
-679 PMNAGT
+679 
-685 ATIAVTANDGN
+685 
-696 GGTVDTQFSVT
+696 
-707 ITPVIPEAVNHA
+707 
-719 PTVETSISN
+719 
-728 VTTGAADGIKTV
+728 ADGIKTV
-740 SLAGVFADEDSNTLT
+740 SLAGVFADEDSDALT
-755 YTATSTDMGV
+755 YTATSTD
-765 ATIAVTGSDLKITP
+765 T
-779 VNAGTATIM
+779 
-788 VTANDGKGGTVDAQ
+788 
-802 FNVTITLVIP
+802 
-812 EAVNHAPTVE
+812 
-822 TSISNVTTGAADGIK
+822 
-837 TVSLAGVFADEDSNT
+837 
-852 LTYTATSTDMGVA
+852 GVA
-865 TVSVTGS
+865 TV
-872 DLKITPVNAGTAT
+872 
-885 IMVTAN
+885 
-891 DGKGGTVDAQFNVT
+891 
-905 ITPVIPEAVNHAPT
+905 AVN
-919 VNTSISNVTTGAA
+919 
-932 DGAKTVSLAGVFTDE
+932 
-947 DSDALAYTATSTD
+947 
-960 ASVATVSVTGS
+960 GS
-971 DLKITPVNAGTTTIM
+971 DLKITPVNAGTTTIT

-1011 AVNHAPTVETSISDV
+1011 AVNHAPTVETSISNV
-1026 TTGAAD
+1026 TAGVAD

-1039 AGVFADEDNDA
+1039 AGVFADEDSDVLTYTATSTNAGVATVAVNGSDLKITPVNAGTTTITVTANDGKGGTVDTQFNVTITPVIPEVVNHAPTVETSISNVTTGVADGIKTVSLAGVFADEDSDA
-1050 LTYTT
+1050 LTYTA
-1055 TSTNTGVATVSVT
+1055 TSTDAGVAIVAVN
-1068 GSDLKINPVNAGTAT
+1068 GSDLKITPVNAGAAT
-1083 ITVTANDENGGKV
+1083 ITVTANDGKGGTINGQFNVTITPMIPEAVNHAPIVETSISNVTTGAADGIKTVSLASVFADEDSDALTFTATSTDTGVVTVAVNGSDLKITPVNAGTAMITVTANDGNGGTV
-1096 DTNFTLTVTPPP
+1096 DTNFTLTVTPLP
-1108 APNHAPVVQS
+1108 AVNHAPVVQN

-1124 TEVGAMDTTIGL
+1124 TEAGAMDTTIGL

-1150 SAGSSDSGVA
+1150 SAGSSDPSVA

-1170 ITPLAVGSATVTVTA
+1170 ITPLAVGSATVTATA

-1200 AEEKKG
+1200 VGEKRG
-1206 LFFSELAWGESDS
+1206 LFFSELAWGEGDPM
-1219 IMQIIELYNAGSE
+1219 MQIIELYNAGSE

-1246 GNSIVISQEAGAIIP
+1246 GNSIEISQNAGASIP
-1261 SKATFVI
+1261 GGATFVI
-1268 GETMYFG
+1268 GDTMYFG
-1275 NAHVDYFMDMGF
+1275 DAHVDYFMDMGF

-1304 LIDTAVFQPHTTLA
+1304 LIDTAVFQPHTTIA
-1318 RQSSITHGNAGY
+1318 RQSDVTHGNAGH
-1330 YEASEWIDEG
+1330 YEASEWFDEG
-1340 TDYTDN
+1340 IDYTDN
-1346 IGVFSSEAP
+1346 IGIFNSEAP

>member
-240 GNSNKDALTGATLK
+240 GNSNKDALKGATLK

-274 VVLNTN
+274 VVLNTD

-286 LLRVS
+286 RLRIS

-301 KGIIELNDGV
+301 KGVIELNNGV

-328 NGIFIKGTGTI
+328 NGISIKGTGTI

-357 KVETIKLPKDASVSQ
+357 KVETIKLPKEASVSQ

-377 NEIQKQIGQIQLTDG
+377 NELQKQIGQIQLTDG
-392 TVQESTTVTSSSV
+392 TVQESNTVTSSSV
-405 TFSSGGGSS
+405 TFSSGGGGS
-414 TKSVTNHAPSV
+414 TKSVTNHAPGV
-425 TTGFTDITLS
+425 TAGFTDISLS
-435 TADEPKKINLVNSF
+435 TADEPKKINLANSF
-449 TDSDGDTLTYTAE
+449 ADADGDTLTYTAE
-462 TSATNVATV
+462 TSATNVVTV

-516 AVNHAPTVE
+516 AVNHAPTVN
-525 TSMSNVTTGAADGA
+525 TSISNVTIGAVEGV
-539 KTVSLAGVFTDED
+539 KTVSLAGVFADED
-552 SDALAYTA
+552 SDALTYTA
-560 TSTDTGVA
+560 TSTDAGVA
-568 TIAVTGSD
+568 TVSITESD
-576 LKITPVNAGTATIMV
+576 LKITPVNAGTATITV
-591 TANDGKGGKV
+591 TANDGKGGMV

-609 TPVIPEAVNHAPTVE
+609 TPVIPEAVNHAPTVN
-624 TSISNV
+624 TSISSV
-630 TTGAADGIKTV
+630 TTGAADGVKTV
-641 SLAGVFADEDND
+641 SLAGVFADEDSD
-653 ALTYTT
+653 ALTYTA
-659 TSTNTGVAT
+659 TSTDAVVAT

-685 ATIAVTANDGN
+685 T
-696 GGTVDTQFSVT
+696 T
-707 ITPVIPEAVNHA
+707 IT
-719 PTVETSISN
+719 
-728 VTTGAADGIKTV
+728 
-740 SLAGVFADEDSNTLT
+740 
-755 YTATSTDMGV
+755 
-765 ATIAVTGSDLKITP
+765 
-779 VNAGTATIM
+779 
-788 VTANDGKGGTVDAQ
+788 VTANDGKGGTVDTQ
-802 FNVTITLVIP
+802 F
-812 EAVNHAPTVE
+812 
-822 TSISNVTTGAADGIK
+822 S
-837 TVSLAGVFADEDSNT
+837 
-852 LTYTATSTDMGVA
+852 
-865 TVSVTGS
+865 
-872 DLKITPVNAGTAT
+872 
-885 IMVTAN
+885 
-891 DGKGGTVDAQFNVT
+891 VT

-932 DGAKTVSLAGVFTDE
+932 DGVKTVSLAGVFADE
-947 DSDALAYTATSTD
+947 DSDALTYTATSTD
-960 ASVATVSVTGS
+960 AGVVTVSVTESDLKITPVNAGTATITVTANDDKGGTVDTQFSVTITPVIPEAVNHAPTVNTSISSVTTGAADGVKTVSLAGVFADEDSDALTYTATSTDAVVATVSVTGS
-971 DLKITPVNAGTTTIM
+971 DLKITPVNAGTATIT
-986 VTANDGKGGTV
+986 VTANDRNGGKV

-1011 AVNHAPTVETSISDV
+1011 AVNHAPTVKSSISDV

-1039 AGVFADEDNDA
+1039 AGVFTDEDSDA
-1050 LTYTT
+1050 LTYTAA
-1055 TSTNTGVATVSVT
+1055 STDAGVATVSVT
-1068 GSDLKINPVNAGTAT
+1068 GSDLKITPVNAGTAT
-1083 ITVTANDENGGKV
+1083 ITVTANDGNGGKV
-1096 DTNFTLTVTPPP
+1096 DTNFTLTVTPLP
-1108 APNHAPVVQS
+1108 AVNHAPVVQS

-1124 TEVGAMDTTIGL
+1124 TEAGAMDTTIGL
-1136 ASTFADEDLDLLTY
+1136 ASTFADEDLDSLTY
-1150 SAGSSDSGVA
+1150 SAGSSDPGVA

-1185 DDGKGGTVQTIFQVT
+1185 DDGEGGTVQTTFQVIVG
-1200 AEEKKG
+1200 EKKG
-1206 LFFSELAWGESDS
+1206 LFFSELAWGESDPM
-1219 IMQIIELYNAGSE
+1219 MQIIELYNAGSE
-1232 ELDASKIRIERSDS
+1232 ELDASKIRIERSS
-1246 GNSIVISQEAGAIIP
+1246 GGDSIVISQEAGAIIP

-1275 NAHVDYFMDMGF
+1275 DAHVDYFMDMGF

-1304 LIDTAVFQPHTTLA
+1304 LVDTAVFQPHTTLA
-1318 RQSSITHGNAGY
+1318 RQSGITHGNAGH

-1340 TDYTDN
+1340 IDYTDN
-1346 IGVFSSEAP
+1346 IGTFSSEAP

>member
-22 SAYAATPANNLFSD
+22 SAYAATPADNLFSD
-36 ISYVTSDKM
+36 TSYVTSDKM

-52 SQGLLSGDPQ
+52 RQGLLSGDPQ

-83 LKLDPI
+83 LKLDPV

-123 NFRPNDPITREEL
+123 NFRPNDPVTREEL

-160 SSVSQ
+160 SLVSQ

-183 DSKLNPRGEVK
+183 DSKLNPTGKVK

-211 TATINNIDGDI
+211 TATINSIDGDI

-234 KLKDLI
+234 KLKELI
-240 GNSNKDALTGATLK
+240 GNSNKDALKGAILK

-274 VVLNTN
+274 VVLNTD

-286 LLRVS
+286 LLRIS

-301 KGIIELNDGV
+301 QGVIDLNDGV

-322 LTLNSG
+322 LTVNSG
-328 NGIFIKGTGTI
+328 NGISIKGTGTI
-339 GELQVANANAKVT
+339 AELQVANTNAKVT

-377 NEIQKQIGQIQLTDG
+377 NEVQKQIGQIQLTDG
-392 TVQESTTVTSSSV
+392 TFQEPTTVTSSSV

-414 TKSVTNHAPSV
+414 TKSVTNHAPGV
-425 TTGFTDITLS
+425 TTGFTDTTLS
-435 TADEPKKINLVNSF
+435 TADEPKKVNLANSF
-449 TDSDGDTLTYTAE
+449 TDADGDTLTYTAE
-462 TSATNVATV
+462 SSATNVATV

-481 PVSAGTTKITVTA
+481 PVSAGTTKVTVTA

-525 TSMSNVTTGAADGA
+525 TSISNVTTGVADGIKTVSFAGVFADEDSDALTFTATSTNAGVATVAVNGSDLKITPVSAGTTTITVTADDGNGGTVDTQFNVTITPVIPEAVNHAPTVEASISNVTTGAADGI
-539 KTVSLAGVFTDED
+539 KTVSLAGVFADED
-552 SDALAYTA
+552 SDALTYTA

-568 TIAVTGSD
+568 TVAVNGSD
-576 LKITPVNAGTATIMV
+576 LKITPVNAGTATITV
-591 TANDGKGGKV
+591 TANDGNGGTV

-630 TTGAADGIKTV
+630 TTG
-641 SLAGVFADEDND
+641 F
-653 ALTYTT
+653 
-659 TSTNTGVAT
+659 
-668 VSVTGSDLKIT
+668 
-679 PMNAGT
+679 
-685 ATIAVTANDGN
+685 
-696 GGTVDTQFSVT
+696 
-707 ITPVIPEAVNHA
+707 
-719 PTVETSISN
+719 
-728 VTTGAADGIKTV
+728 ADGIKTV
-740 SLAGVFADEDSNTLT
+740 SLAGVFADEDSDVLT
-755 YTATSTDMGV
+755 YTATTTDTGV
-765 ATIAVTGSDLKITP
+765 VTVAVNGGDLKIT
-779 VNAGTATIM
+779 
-788 VTANDGKGGTVDAQ
+788 
-802 FNVTITLVIP
+802 
-812 EAVNHAPTVE
+812 
-822 TSISNVTTGAADGIK
+822 
-837 TVSLAGVFADEDSNT
+837 
-852 LTYTATSTDMGVA
+852 
-865 TVSVTGS
+865 
-872 DLKITPVNAGTAT
+872 
-885 IMVTAN
+885 
-891 DGKGGTVDAQFNVT
+891 
-905 ITPVIPEAVNHAPT
+905 
-919 VNTSISNVTTGAA
+919 
-932 DGAKTVSLAGVFTDE
+932 
-947 DSDALAYTATSTD
+947 
-960 ASVATVSVTGS
+960 
-971 DLKITPVNAGTTTIM
+971 
-986 VTANDGKGGTV
+986 
-997 DTQFNVT
+997 
-1004 ITPVIPE
+1004 
-1011 AVNHAPTVETSISDV
+1011 
-1026 TTGAAD
+1026 
-1032 GIKTVSL
+1032 
-1039 AGVFADEDNDA
+1039 
-1050 LTYTT
+1050 
-1055 TSTNTGVATVSVT
+1055 
-1068 GSDLKINPVNAGTAT
+1068 PVNAGTAT
-1083 ITVTANDENGGKV
+1083 ITVTANDGNGGTV

-1108 APNHAPVVQS
+1108 AVNHAPVVQS
-1118 TINDIS
+1118 AINDIS
-1124 TEVGAMDTTIGL
+1124 TEAGAMDTTIGL

-1150 SAGSSDSGVA
+1150 SADSSNPGVA

-1170 ITPLAVGSATVTVTA
+1170 ITPLALGSATVTVTA

-1200 AEEKKG
+1200 VGEKKG

-1219 IMQIIELYNAGSE
+1219 MMQIIELYNAGSE
-1232 ELDASKIRIERSDS
+1232 ELDASKIRIERSNG
-1246 GNSIVISQEAGAIIP
+1246 GNSIEISQDAGAFIP
-1261 SKATFVI
+1261 GGATFVI
-1268 GETMYFG
+1268 GDTMYFG
-1275 NAHVDYFMDMGF
+1275 DAHVDYFTDMGF

-1304 LIDTAVFQPHTTLA
+1304 LIDTAVFQPYTTIA
-1318 RQSSITHGNAGY
+1318 RQSGVTHGNAGH
-1330 YEASEWIDEG
+1330 YEESEWIDEG
-1340 TDYTDN
+1340 IDYTDN
-1346 IGVFSSEAP
+1346 IGIFSSEAP

>member
-22 SAYAATPANNLFSD
+22 SAYAATPADNLFSD
-36 ISYVTSDKM
+36 TSYVTSDKM

-52 SQGLLSGDPQ
+52 RQGLLSGDPQ

-83 LKLDPI
+83 LKLDPV

-123 NFRPNDPITREEL
+123 NFRPNDPVTREEL

-160 SSVSQ
+160 FLVSQ

-183 DSKLNPRGEVK
+183 DSKLNPTGEVK

-211 TATINNIDGDI
+211 TATINSIDGDI

-234 KLKDLI
+234 KLKELI
-240 GNSNKDALTGATLK
+240 GNSNKDALKGAILK

-274 VVLNTN
+274 VVLNTD

-286 LLRVS
+286 LLRIS

-301 KGIIELNDGV
+301 QGVIELNDGV

-322 LTLNSG
+322 LTVNSG
-328 NGIFIKGTGTI
+328 NGISIKGTGTI
-339 GELQVANANAKVT
+339 AELQVANTNAKVT

-377 NEIQKQIGQIQLTDG
+377 NEVQKQIGQIQLTDG
-392 TVQESTTVTSSSV
+392 TFQEPTTVTSSSV

-414 TKSVTNHAPSV
+414 TKSVTNHAPGV
-425 TTGFTDITLS
+425 TTGFTDTTLS
-435 TADEPKKINLVNSF
+435 TADEPKKINLANSF
-449 TDSDGDTLTYTAE
+449 TDADGDTLTYTAE
-462 TSATNVATV
+462 SSATNVATV
-471 SVNGS
+471 AVNGS

-481 PVSAGTTKITVTA
+481 PVSAGTTKVTVTA

-525 TSMSNVTTGAADGA
+525 TSISNVTTGVADGI
-539 KTVSLAGVFTDED
+539 KTLSLADVFADKD
-552 SDALAYTA
+552 SDALTFTA
-560 TSTDTGVA
+560 TSTNVGV
-568 TIAVTGSD
+568 TTVAVNGSD
-576 LKITPVNAGTATIMV
+576 LKITPVNAGTATITV
-591 TANDGKGGKV
+591 TANDGNGGTV

-630 TTGAADGIKTV
+630 TTGV
-641 SLAGVFADEDND
+641 
-653 ALTYTT
+653 
-659 TSTNTGVAT
+659 
-668 VSVTGSDLKIT
+668 
-679 PMNAGT
+679 
-685 ATIAVTANDGN
+685 
-696 GGTVDTQFSVT
+696 
-707 ITPVIPEAVNHA
+707 
-719 PTVETSISN
+719 
-728 VTTGAADGIKTV
+728 ADGIKTV
-740 SLAGVFADEDSNTLT
+740 SLAGVFADEDSDALT
-755 YTATSTDMGV
+755 FTATSTDTGV
-765 ATIAVTGSDLKITP
+765 ATVAVNGSDLKITP
-779 VNAGTATIM
+779 VNAGT
-788 VTANDGKGGTVDAQ
+788 V
-802 FNVTITLVIP
+802 
-812 EAVNHAPTVE
+812 
-822 TSISNVTTGAADGIK
+822 
-837 TVSLAGVFADEDSNT
+837 
-852 LTYTATSTDMGVA
+852 
-865 TVSVTGS
+865 
-872 DLKITPVNAGTAT
+872 
-885 IMVTAN
+885 
-891 DGKGGTVDAQFNVT
+891 
-905 ITPVIPEAVNHAPT
+905 
-919 VNTSISNVTTGAA
+919 
-932 DGAKTVSLAGVFTDE
+932 
-947 DSDALAYTATSTD
+947 
-960 ASVATVSVTGS
+960 
-971 DLKITPVNAGTTTIM
+971 
-986 VTANDGKGGTV
+986 
-997 DTQFNVT
+997 
-1004 ITPVIPE
+1004 
-1011 AVNHAPTVETSISDV
+1011 
-1026 TTGAAD
+1026 
-1032 GIKTVSL
+1032 
-1039 AGVFADEDNDA
+1039 
-1050 LTYTT
+1050 
-1055 TSTNTGVATVSVT
+1055 
-1068 GSDLKINPVNAGTAT
+1068 T
-1083 ITVTANDENGGKV
+1083 ITVTADDGNGGTV
-1096 DTNFTLTVTPPP
+1096 DTNFTLTVTPLP
-1108 APNHAPVVQS
+1108 AVNHAPVVQS
-1118 TINDIS
+1118 AINDIS
-1124 TEVGAMDTTIGL
+1124 TEAGAMDTTIGL

-1150 SAGSSDSGVA
+1150 SADSSNPGVA

-1170 ITPLAVGSATVTVTA
+1170 ITPLALGSATVTVTA

-1200 AEEKKG
+1200 VGEKKG

-1219 IMQIIELYNAGSE
+1219 MMQIIELYNAGSE
-1232 ELDASKIRIERSDS
+1232 ELDASKIRIERSNG
-1246 GNSIVISQEAGAIIP
+1246 GNSIEISQDAGAFIP
-1261 SKATFVI
+1261 GGATFVI
-1268 GETMYFG
+1268 GDTMYFG
-1275 NAHVDYFMDMGF
+1275 DAHVDYFTDMGF

-1304 LIDTAVFQPHTTLA
+1304 LIDTAVFQPHTTIA
-1318 RQSSITHGNAGY
+1318 RQSGVTHGNAGH
-1330 YEASEWIDEG
+1330 YEESEWIDEG
-1340 TDYTDN
+1340 IDYTDN
-1346 IGVFSSEAP
+1346 IGIFSSEAP

>member
-22 SAYAATPANNLFSD
+22 SAYAATPADNLFSD
-36 ISYVTSDKM
+36 TSYVTSDKM

-52 SQGLLSGDPQ
+52 RQGLLSGDPQ

-83 LKLDPI
+83 LKLDPV

-123 NFRPNDPITREEL
+123 NFRPNDPVTREEL

-160 SSVSQ
+160 SLVSQ

-183 DSKLNPRGEVK
+183 DSKLNPTGEVK

-211 TATINNIDGDI
+211 TATINSIDGDI

-234 KLKDLI
+234 KLKELI
-240 GNSNKDALTGATLK
+240 GNSNKDALKGAILK

-286 LLRVS
+286 LLRIS

-301 KGIIELNDGV
+301 KGVIELNDGV
-311 SNIQLNGNVNH
+311 SNTQLNGNANH
-322 LTLNSG
+322 LIVNSS
-328 NGIFIKGTGTI
+328 NGISIKGTGTI
-339 GELQVANANAKVT
+339 GELKVANANAKVT

-357 KVETIKLPKDASVSQ
+357 KVEMIQLPKDVSVSQ

-377 NEIQKQIGQIQLTDG
+377 NEVQKQIGKIQSADG
-392 TVQESTTVTSSSV
+392 TVHEATTATSSSV

-414 TKSVTNHAPSV
+414 TKSVTNHAPGV
-425 TTGFTDITLS
+425 TTGFTDTTLS
-435 TADEPKKINLVNSF
+435 TADEPKKINLANSF
-449 TDSDGDTLTYTAE
+449 TDADGDTLTYTAE
-462 TSATNVATV
+462 SSATNVATV
-471 SVNGS
+471 AVNGS
-476 QLTLT
+476 QLTIT
-481 PVSAGTTKITVTA
+481 PVSAGTTKVTVTA

-525 TSMSNVTTGAADGA
+525 TSISNVTTGVADGIKTLSLA
-539 KTVSLAGVFTDED
+539 GVFADVDSDVLTFTATSTNAGVATVAVNGSDLKITPVNAGTVTITVTANDGNGGTVDTQFNVTITPVIPEAVNHAPMVDTSISNVTTGVADGIKTVSLAGVFADED
-552 SDALAYTA
+552 SDAVTFTA
-560 TSTDTGVA
+560 TSTNVGV
-568 TIAVTGSD
+568 TTVAVNGSD
-576 LKITPVNAGTATIMV
+576 LKITPVNAGTATITV
-591 TANDGKGGKV
+591 TADDGNGGTV

-641 SLAGVFADEDND
+641 SLAGVFADED
-653 ALTYTT
+653 
-659 TSTNTGVAT
+659 
-668 VSVTGSDLKIT
+668 SD
-679 PMNAGT
+679 
-685 ATIAVTANDGN
+685 AVT
-696 GGTVDTQFSVT
+696 F
-707 ITPVIPEAVNHA
+707 
-719 PTVETSISN
+719 
-728 VTTGAADGIKTV
+728 
-740 SLAGVFADEDSNTLT
+740 
-755 YTATSTDMGV
+755 TATSTNVGV
-765 ATIAVTGSDLKITP
+765 TTVAVNGSDLKITP
-779 VNAGTATIM
+779 VNAGTATIT
-788 VTANDGKGGTVDAQ
+788 VTADDG
-802 FNVTITLVIP
+802 N
-812 EAVNHAPTVE
+812 
-822 TSISNVTTGAADGIK
+822 
-837 TVSLAGVFADEDSNT
+837 
-852 LTYTATSTDMGVA
+852 
-865 TVSVTGS
+865 
-872 DLKITPVNAGTAT
+872 
-885 IMVTAN
+885 
-891 DGKGGTVDAQFNVT
+891 
-905 ITPVIPEAVNHAPT
+905 
-919 VNTSISNVTTGAA
+919 
-932 DGAKTVSLAGVFTDE
+932 
-947 DSDALAYTATSTD
+947 
-960 ASVATVSVTGS
+960 
-971 DLKITPVNAGTTTIM
+971 
-986 VTANDGKGGTV
+986 GGTV

-1011 AVNHAPTVETSISDV
+1011 AVNHAPTVETSISNV
-1026 TTGAAD
+1026 TTGVAD

-1039 AGVFADEDNDA
+1039 AGVFADEDSDA

-1055 TSTNTGVATVSVT
+1055 TSMNVGVATVAVN
-1068 GSDLKINPVNAGTAT
+1068 GSDLKITPVNAGTAT
-1083 ITVTANDENGGKV
+1083 ITVTADDGNGGTV

-1108 APNHAPVVQS
+1108 AVNHAPVVQS

-1124 TEVGAMDTTIGL
+1124 TEAGAMDTTIGL

-1150 SAGSSDSGVA
+1150 SADSSNPGVA

-1170 ITPLAVGSATVTVTA
+1170 ITPLALGSATVTVTA

-1200 AEEKKG
+1200 VGEKKG
-1206 LFFSELAWGESDS
+1206 LFFSELAWGEGDPM
-1219 IMQIIELYNAGSE
+1219 MQIIELYNAGSE
-1232 ELDASKIRIERSDS
+1232 ELDASKIRIERSDV
-1246 GNSIVISQEAGAIIP
+1246 GNSIEISQDAGASIP
-1261 SKATFVI
+1261 GGATFVI
-1268 GETMYFG
+1268 GDTMYFG
-1275 NAHVDYFMDMGF
+1275 DAHVDYFTDMGF

-1292 APVTLS
+1292 ASVTLS

-1304 LIDTAVFQPHTTLA
+1304 LIDTAVFQPHTTIA
-1318 RQSSITHGNAGY
+1318 RQSGVTHGNAGH
-1330 YEASEWIDEG
+1330 YEESEWIDEG
-1340 TDYTDN
+1340 IDYTDN
-1346 IGVFSSEAP
+1346 IGVFISEAP

>member
-22 SAYAATPANNLFSD
+22 SAHAATPANNSFSD
-36 ISYVTSDKM
+36 ISYVTNDKM
-45 AAIQEAV
+45 VAIQEAV
-52 SQGLLSGDPQ
+52 RQGLLSGDPQ

-109 AAQKAGFLSGDGLG
+109 AAQKAGLLSGDGLG
-123 NFRPNDPITREEL
+123 NFRPNDSVTREEL

-165 WAAGSVDTAL
+165 WAAGAVDKAL

-183 DSKLNPRGEVK
+183 DSKLNPTGEVK
-194 REDIAPF
+194 REDVAPF

-211 TATINNIDGDI
+211 TATITSVDGDI

-234 KLKDLI
+234 NLKELI
-240 GNSNKDALTGATLK
+240 GNSNKDALKGAILK

-274 VVLNTN
+274 VVLNTD

-286 LLRVS
+286 LLRIS
-291 GDGVQIKGDI
+291 GDGVQIKGDT
-301 KGIIELNDGV
+301 KGVIELNNGV

-322 LTLNSG
+322 LTVNSG
-328 NGIFIKGTGTI
+328 SDISIKGTGTI
-339 GELQVANANAKVT
+339 GELKVANANAKVT

-357 KVETIKLPKDASVSQ
+357 KVETIKLPKDISVSQ

-377 NEIQKQIGQIQLTDG
+377 NEVQKQIGQIQSADG
-392 TVQESTTVTSSSV
+392 TVQKTTTVTSSSV
-405 TFSSGGGSS
+405 TFSSGGGTS
-414 TKSVTNHAPSV
+414 TNSVTNHAPGV

-435 TADEPKKINLVNSF
+435 TADEPKKINLANSF
-449 TDSDGDTLTYTAE
+449 TDVDGDTLTYTAE
-462 TSATNVATV
+462 SSVTNVATV

-525 TSMSNVTTGAADGA
+525 TS
-539 KTVSLAGVFTDED
+539 
-552 SDALAYTA
+552 
-560 TSTDTGVA
+560 
-568 TIAVTGSD
+568 
-576 LKITPVNAGTATIMV
+576 
-591 TANDGKGGKV
+591 
-601 DTQFNVTI
+601 
-609 TPVIPEAVNHAPTVE
+609 
-624 TSISNV
+624 ISNV
-630 TTGAADGIKTV
+630 TAGVADGIKTV
-641 SLAGVFADEDND
+641 SLAGVFADEDSD
-653 ALTYTT
+653 VLTYTA
-659 TSTNTGVAT
+659 TSTNAGVAT
-668 VSVTGSDLKIT
+668 VAVNGSDLKIT
-679 PMNAGT
+679 PVNAGT
-685 ATIAVTANDGN
+685 TTITVTANDGK
-696 GGTVDTQFSVT
+696 GGTVDTQFNVT
-707 ITPVIPEAVNHA
+707 ITPVIPEVVNHA

-740 SLAGVFADEDSNTLT
+740 SLAGVFADEDSDVLT
-755 YTATSTDMGV
+755 YTATSTNAGV
-765 ATIAVTGSDLKITP
+765 ATVAVNGRDLKITP
-779 VNAGTATIM
+779 VNAGTATIT
-788 VTANDGKGGTVDAQ
+788 VTANDGKGG
-802 FNVTITLVIP
+802 
-812 EAVNHAPTVE
+812 
-822 TSISNVTTGAADGIK
+822 
-837 TVSLAGVFADEDSNT
+837 
-852 LTYTATSTDMGVA
+852 
-865 TVSVTGS
+865 
-872 DLKITPVNAGTAT
+872 
-885 IMVTAN
+885 MVHT
-891 DGKGGTVDAQFNVT
+891 QFNVT

-932 DGAKTVSLAGVFTDE
+932 DGIKTVSLAGVFADE
-947 DSDALAYTATSTD
+947 DSDALTFTATSTD
-960 ASVATVSVTGS
+960 AGIATVAVNGR
-971 DLKITPVNAGTTTIM
+971 DLKITPVNAGAATIT
-986 VTANDGKGGTV
+986 VTADDGNGGTV

-1011 AVNHAPTVETSISDV
+1011 AVNHAPTVETSISNV
-1026 TTGAAD
+1026 TTGVAD

-1039 AGVFADEDNDA
+1039 AGVFADEDSDA
-1050 LTYTT
+1050 LTFTA
-1055 TSTNTGVATVSVT
+1055 TSTDAGIATVSVN
-1068 GSDLKINPVNAGTAT
+1068 GRDLKITPVNAGTAT
-1083 ITVTANDENGGKV
+1083 IIVTANDGNGGTV
-1096 DTNFTLTVTPPP
+1096 DTNFTLTVTPLP
-1108 APNHAPVVQS
+1108 AVNHAPVVQN

-1124 TEVGAMDTTIGL
+1124 TEAGAMDTTVGL
-1136 ASTFADEDLDLLTY
+1136 ASTFADEDLDSLTY
-1150 SAGSSDSGVA
+1150 TADSSDPGVA
-1160 TVSVTGDQLS
+1160 TVSVTADQLS
-1170 ITPLAVGSATVTVTA
+1170 ITPLAVGSAIVTVTA
-1185 DDGKGGTVQTIFQVT
+1185 DDGEGGTVQTTFQVT
-1200 AEEKKG
+1200 VGEKKG
-1206 LFFSELAWGESDS
+1206 LFFSELAWGEGDPM
-1219 IMQIIELYNAGSE
+1219 MQIIELYNAGSE

-1246 GNSIVISQEAGAIIP
+1246 GNSIEISQNAGASIP
-1261 SKATFVI
+1261 GGATFVI
-1268 GETMYFG
+1268 GDTMYFG
-1275 NAHVDYFMDMGF
+1275 DAHVDYFMDMGF

-1304 LIDTAVFQPHTTLA
+1304 LIDTAVFQPHTTIA
-1318 RQSSITHGNAGY
+1318 RQSDVTHGNAGH
-1330 YEASEWIDEG
+1330 YEASEWFDEG
-1340 TDYTDN
+1340 IDYTDN
-1346 IGVFSSEAP
+1346 IGIFNSEAP

>member
-8 WAAALVALQATFGT
+8 WAAALVALQAAFGT
-22 SAYAATPANNLFSD
+22 STYAATPTNNLFSD
-36 ISYVTSDKM
+36 TSYVTSDKM

-52 SQGLLSGDPQ
+52 RQGLLSGDPH

-123 NFRPNDPITREEL
+123 NFRPNDPVTREEL

-160 SSVSQ
+160 SLVSQ

-183 DSKLNPRGEVK
+183 DSKLNPTGEVK

-201 LLDIFKTQEQ
+201 LLDIFKSQEQ
-211 TATINNIDGDI
+211 TATINSIDGDI

-234 KLKDLI
+234 NLKELI
-240 GNSNKDALTGATLK
+240 GNSNKDALKGAKLK

-286 LLRVS
+286 LLRIL

-301 KGIIELNDGV
+301 KGVIELNDGV

-322 LTLNSG
+322 LNVNSG
-328 NGIFIKGTGTI
+328 HGISIKGTGTI

-377 NEIQKQIGQIQLTDG
+377 SEVQKQIGQIQSADG
-392 TVQESTTVTSSSV
+392 TVQETTTITSSSV
-405 TFSSGGGSS
+405 TFSSGGGKTTS
-414 TKSVTNHAPSV
+414 TNSVTNHAPGV

-435 TADEPKKINLVNSF
+435 TADEPKKINLANSF
-449 TDSDGDTLTYTAE
+449 ADADGDTLTYTAKS
-462 TSATNVATV
+462 SATNVATV

-481 PVSAGTTKITVTA
+481 PVNAGTATITVTA

-507 VTITPVIPE
+507 V
-516 AVNHAPTVE
+516 
-525 TSMSNVTTGAADGA
+525 M
-539 KTVSLAGVFTDED
+539 
-552 SDALAYTA
+552 
-560 TSTDTGVA
+560 
-568 TIAVTGSD
+568 
-576 LKITPVNAGTATIMV
+576 
-591 TANDGKGGKV
+591 
-601 DTQFNVTI
+601 I

-630 TTGAADGIKTV
+630 TTGAADGVKTV
-641 SLAGVFADEDND
+641 SLASVFADEDSD
-653 ALTYTT
+653 ALTYTA
-659 TSTNTGVAT
+659 TSTDTGVAT
-668 VSVTGSDLKIT
+668 AAVNGSDLKIT
-679 PMNAGT
+679 PVNAGT
-685 ATIAVTANDGN
+685 VTITVTADDGK
-696 GGTVDTQFSVT
+696 GGTVDTQFNVT
-707 ITPVIPEAVNHA
+707 VTPVIPEAVNHA
-719 PTVETSISN
+719 PTVETSIRN
-728 VTTGAADGIKTV
+728 VTTGVADGVKTV
-740 SLAGVFADEDSNTLT
+740 SLASVFADEDSDALM
-755 YTATSTDMGV
+755 YTATSTDTGV
-765 ATIAVTGSDLKITP
+765 ATAAVNGNDLKITP
-779 VNAGTATIM
+779 VNAGT
-788 VTANDGKGGTVDAQ
+788 V
-802 FNVTITLVIP
+802 
-812 EAVNHAPTVE
+812 
-822 TSISNVTTGAADGIK
+822 
-837 TVSLAGVFADEDSNT
+837 
-852 LTYTATSTDMGVA
+852 
-865 TVSVTGS
+865 
-872 DLKITPVNAGTAT
+872 
-885 IMVTAN
+885 
-891 DGKGGTVDAQFNVT
+891 
-905 ITPVIPEAVNHAPT
+905 
-919 VNTSISNVTTGAA
+919 
-932 DGAKTVSLAGVFTDE
+932 
-947 DSDALAYTATSTD
+947 
-960 ASVATVSVTGS
+960 
-971 DLKITPVNAGTTTIM
+971 
-986 VTANDGKGGTV
+986 
-997 DTQFNVT
+997 
-1004 ITPVIPE
+1004 
-1011 AVNHAPTVETSISDV
+1011 
-1026 TTGAAD
+1026 
-1032 GIKTVSL
+1032 
-1039 AGVFADEDNDA
+1039 
-1050 LTYTT
+1050 
-1055 TSTNTGVATVSVT
+1055 
-1068 GSDLKINPVNAGTAT
+1068 T
-1083 ITVTANDENGGKV
+1083 ITVTADDGNGGTV

-1108 APNHAPVVQS
+1108 AANHAPVVQS
-1118 TINDIS
+1118 TINDVS
-1124 TEVGAMDTTIGL
+1124 TEAGAVDTTIGL

-1150 SAGSSDSGVA
+1150 SADSSDPSVA

-1200 AEEKKG
+1200 AGEKKG

-1219 IMQIIELYNAGSE
+1219 MMQIIELYNAGSE
-1232 ELDASKIRIERSDS
+1232 GLDASKIRIERSDS
-1246 GNSIVISQEAGAIIP
+1246 GNSIEISQDAGAFIP
-1261 SKATFVI
+1261 GGATFVI
-1268 GETMYFG
+1268 GDTMYFG
-1275 NAHVDYFMDMGF
+1275 DAHVDYFTDMGF

-1318 RQSSITHGNAGY
+1318 RQSDVTHGNAD
-1330 YEASEWIDEG
+1330 YEASEWFDEG

-1346 IGVFSSEAP
+1346 IGIFSSEAP

>member
-8 WAAALVALQATFGT
+8 WAAALVALQAAFGT
-22 SAYAATPANNLFSD
+22 SAYAATPTNNLFSD
-36 ISYVTSDKM
+36 TSYVTSDKM
-45 AAIQEAV
+45 VAIQEAV
-52 SQGLLSGDPQ
+52 RQGLLSGDPH

-123 NFRPNDPITREEL
+123 NFRPNDPVTREEL

-160 SSVSQ
+160 SLVSQ

-183 DSKLNPRGEVK
+183 DSKLNPTGEVK

-211 TATINNIDGDI
+211 TATINSIEGDI

-234 KLKDLI
+234 NLKELI
-240 GNSNKDALTGATLK
+240 GNSNKDALKGAKLK

-286 LLRVS
+286 LLRIL

-301 KGIIELNDGV
+301 KGVIELNDGV

-322 LTLNSG
+322 LNVNSG
-328 NGIFIKGTGTI
+328 HGISIKGTGTI

-357 KVETIKLPKDASVSQ
+357 KVEMIQLPKDASVSQ

-377 NEIQKQIGQIQLTDG
+377 NEVQKQIGQIQSADG
-392 TVQESTTVTSSSV
+392 TVQETTTITSSSV
-405 TFSSGGGSS
+405 TFSSGGGKTTS
-414 TKSVTNHAPSV
+414 TNSVTNHAPGV

-435 TADEPKKINLVNSF
+435 TADEPKKINLANSF
-449 TDSDGDTLTYTAE
+449 TDADGDTLTYTAE
-462 TSATNVATV
+462 TSATNLATV

-481 PVSAGTTKITVTA
+481 PMNAGTATITVTA
-494 NDGKG
+494 NDGKA

-507 VTITPVIPE
+507 VTVTPVIPE
-516 AVNHAPTVE
+516 AVNHAPTVQ
-525 TSMSNVTTGAADGA
+525 TSISNVTTGAADGV
-539 KTVSLAGVFTDED
+539 KTVSLASVFADED
-552 SDALAYTA
+552 SDALTYTA
-560 TSTDTGVA
+560 TSTDTGVS
-568 TIAVTGSD
+568 TVAVNGSD
-576 LKITPVNAGTATIMV
+576 LKIMPVNAGTVTITV
-591 TANDGKGGKV
+591 TADDGKGGTV

-630 TTGAADGIKTV
+630 TTGAADGVKTV
-641 SLAGVFADEDND
+641 SLA
-653 ALTYTT
+653 
-659 TSTNTGVAT
+659 S
-668 VSVTGSDLKIT
+668 
-679 PMNAGT
+679 
-685 ATIAVTANDGN
+685 
-696 GGTVDTQFSVT
+696 
-707 ITPVIPEAVNHA
+707 
-719 PTVETSISN
+719 
-728 VTTGAADGIKTV
+728 
-740 SLAGVFADEDSNTLT
+740 VFADEDSDALT
-755 YTATSTDMGV
+755 YTATSTDTGV
-765 ATIAVTGSDLKITP
+765 ATAAVNGSDLKITP
-779 VNAGTATIM
+779 VNAGT
-788 VTANDGKGGTVDAQ
+788 
-802 FNVTITLVIP
+802 VTIT
-812 EAVNHAPTVE
+812 
-822 TSISNVTTGAADGIK
+822 
-837 TVSLAGVFADEDSNT
+837 
-852 LTYTATSTDMGVA
+852 
-865 TVSVTGS
+865 
-872 DLKITPVNAGTAT
+872 
-885 IMVTAN
+885 VTA
-891 DGKGGTVDAQFNVT
+891 D
-905 ITPVIPEAVNHAPT
+905 
-919 VNTSISNVTTGAA
+919 
-932 DGAKTVSLAGVFTDE
+932 
-947 DSDALAYTATSTD
+947 
-960 ASVATVSVTGS
+960 
-971 DLKITPVNAGTTTIM
+971 
-986 VTANDGKGGTV
+986 DGKGGTV

-1011 AVNHAPTVETSISDV
+1011 AVNHAPTVDTSISNV
-1026 TTGAAD
+1026 TIGAAD
-1032 GIKTVSL
+1032 GVKTVSL
-1039 AGVFADEDNDA
+1039 ASVFADEDSDA
-1050 LTYTT
+1050 LMYTA
-1055 TSTNTGVATVSVT
+1055 TSTDTGVATAAVN
-1068 GSDLKINPVNAGTAT
+1068 GSDLKITPVNAGTVT
-1083 ITVTANDENGGKV
+1083 ITVTADDGNGGTV

-1108 APNHAPVVQS
+1108 AANHAPVVQS
-1118 TINDIS
+1118 TINDVS
-1124 TEVGAMDTTIGL
+1124 TEAGAVDTTIGL

-1150 SAGSSDSGVA
+1150 SADSSDPSVL

-1200 AEEKKG
+1200 AGEKKG

-1219 IMQIIELYNAGSE
+1219 MMQIIELYNAGSE

-1246 GNSIVISQEAGAIIP
+1246 GNSIEISQDAGAFIP
-1261 SKATFVI
+1261 GGATFVI
-1268 GETMYFG
+1268 GDTMYFG
-1275 NAHVDYFMDMGF
+1275 DAHVDYFTDMGF

-1318 RQSSITHGNAGY
+1318 RQSDVTHGNAD
-1330 YEASEWIDEG
+1330 YEASEWFDEG

-1346 IGVFSSEAP
+1346 IGIFSSEAP

>member
-8 WAAALVALQATFGT
+8 WAAALVALQAAFGT
-22 SAYAATPANNLFSD
+22 SAYAATPTNNLFSD
-36 ISYVTSDKM
+36 TSYVTSDKM

-52 SQGLLSGDPQ
+52 RQGLLSGDPH

-123 NFRPNDPITREEL
+123 NFRPNDPVTREEL

-160 SSVSQ
+160 SLVSQ

-183 DSKLNPRGEVK
+183 DSKLNPTGEVK

-211 TATINNIDGDI
+211 TATINSIDGDI

-234 KLKDLI
+234 NLKELI
-240 GNSNKDALTGATLK
+240 GNSNKDALKGAKLK

-274 VVLNTN
+274 VVFNTN

-286 LLRVS
+286 LLRIL

-301 KGIIELNDGV
+301 KGVIELNDGV

-322 LTLNSG
+322 LNVNSG
-328 NGIFIKGTGTI
+328 HGISIKGTGTI

-377 NEIQKQIGQIQLTDG
+377 NEVQKQIGQIQSADG
-392 TVQESTTVTSSSV
+392 TVQEPTTITSSSV
-405 TFSSGGGSS
+405 TFSSGGGKTTS
-414 TKSVTNHAPSV
+414 TNSVTNHAPGV

-435 TADEPKKINLVNSF
+435 TADEPKKINLANSF
-449 TDSDGDTLTYTAE
+449 TDADGDTLTYTAE

-481 PVSAGTTKITVTA
+481 PMNAGTATITVTA

-507 VTITPVIPE
+507 VTVTPVIPE

-525 TSMSNVTTGAADGA
+525 TSISNVTTGAADGV
-539 KTVSLAGVFTDED
+539 KTVSLASVFADED
-552 SDALAYTA
+552 SDALTYTA

-568 TIAVTGSD
+568 TVVVNGSD
-576 LKITPVNAGTATIMV
+576 LKITPVNAGTVTIMV
-591 TANDGKGGKV
+591 TADDGKGGTV
-601 DTQFNVTI
+601 DTQFNVMI

-630 TTGAADGIKTV
+630 TTGAADGVKTV
-641 SLAGVFADEDND
+641 SLA
-653 ALTYTT
+653 
-659 TSTNTGVAT
+659 S
-668 VSVTGSDLKIT
+668 
-679 PMNAGT
+679 
-685 ATIAVTANDGN
+685 
-696 GGTVDTQFSVT
+696 
-707 ITPVIPEAVNHA
+707 
-719 PTVETSISN
+719 
-728 VTTGAADGIKTV
+728 
-740 SLAGVFADEDSNTLT
+740 VFADEDSDALM
-755 YTATSTDMGV
+755 YTATSTDTGV
-765 ATIAVTGSDLKITP
+765 ATVAVNGSDLKITP
-779 VNAGTATIM
+779 VNAGT
-788 VTANDGKGGTVDAQ
+788 V
-802 FNVTITLVIP
+802 
-812 EAVNHAPTVE
+812 
-822 TSISNVTTGAADGIK
+822 
-837 TVSLAGVFADEDSNT
+837 
-852 LTYTATSTDMGVA
+852 
-865 TVSVTGS
+865 
-872 DLKITPVNAGTAT
+872 
-885 IMVTAN
+885 
-891 DGKGGTVDAQFNVT
+891 
-905 ITPVIPEAVNHAPT
+905 
-919 VNTSISNVTTGAA
+919 
-932 DGAKTVSLAGVFTDE
+932 
-947 DSDALAYTATSTD
+947 
-960 ASVATVSVTGS
+960 
-971 DLKITPVNAGTTTIM
+971 
-986 VTANDGKGGTV
+986 
-997 DTQFNVT
+997 
-1004 ITPVIPE
+1004 
-1011 AVNHAPTVETSISDV
+1011 
-1026 TTGAAD
+1026 
-1032 GIKTVSL
+1032 
-1039 AGVFADEDNDA
+1039 
-1050 LTYTT
+1050 
-1055 TSTNTGVATVSVT
+1055 
-1068 GSDLKINPVNAGTAT
+1068 T
-1083 ITVTANDENGGKV
+1083 ITVTADDGNGGTV

-1108 APNHAPVVQS
+1108 AANHAPVVQS
-1118 TINDIS
+1118 TINDVS
-1124 TEVGAMDTTIGL
+1124 TEAGAVDTTIGL

-1150 SAGSSDSGVA
+1150 SADSSDPRVA

-1200 AEEKKG
+1200 AGEKKG

-1219 IMQIIELYNAGSE
+1219 MMQIIELYNAGSE

-1246 GNSIVISQEAGAIIP
+1246 GNSIEISQDAGAFIP
-1261 SKATFVI
+1261 GGATFVI
-1268 GETMYFG
+1268 GDTMYFG
-1275 NAHVDYFMDMGF
+1275 DAHVDYFTDMGF

-1318 RQSSITHGNAGY
+1318 RQSDVTHGNAD
-1330 YEASEWIDEG
+1330 YEASEWFDEG

-1346 IGVFSSEAP
+1346 IGIFSSEAP